1 MATQENQTQ
10 VGAVVL
16 AQRAST
22 PSTGSRPGRE
32 ARHANDSQEVWRYSD
47 QLWQSKQRSSP
58 SLLLYRKLS
67 CDSGK
72 GTILDE
78 ECECLEYSSKVL
90 STEEKPYPELSTG
103 KRIERITNS
112 VTPIPGKSSEGSPCQ
127 LDTPG
132 EGVDAG
138 RNRTGS
144 TRCSCTTSSPYT
156 SPDIYCSHSPRS
168 SPSPSSSP
176 VHTPCP
182 SPGPSRP
189 NQRHIR
195 RSSLPVSML
204 AFHKTSPCL
213 SSQCSPS
220 SEPSSLGSSPCSSP
234 LPNHRQHHQ
243 NGHAPRHH
251 LKDGYSSL
259 ERLNRRPRVNKCSLE
274 KLFLRRASLETMRAT
289 MENYERSSSGV
300 TRTCSRGSSSDEGDG
315 EGFLHNTEFIRNRKE
330 RSTVLVRRYFKNNQK
345 VTKSVCTGTRAI
357 VKTLPSG
364 RISEEVWEV
373 VVCRRTWQPSKKDI
387 WPIVMHGL
395 GEEFRICREILRF
408 VGVKLQQITNYA
420 QDREE
425 LNLIHPAKK
434 LLLSCR
440 GCVCLRESCRPS
452 HTVST
457 SSVCCYPT
465 HPPRF
470 YRACGQR
477 TSVCSLLTG
486 ALLEATAALG
496 ARTTLPYP
504 LPQGP
509 NSHAVLKERQLA
521 SSMSSSSSLPPNVTG
536 ISKDLAEVRH
546 LVQFPEEIACILT
559 EQEQQLYQRVFPLD
573 YLCFLTRDLGS
584 PECQAKRHPNLKASL
599 SVPAMPTQSAQRSN
613 AVEDLVARFNEVSS
627 WVTWLIL
634 TAGSMEEKREVFSY
648 LVHVAKCCWNM
659 GNYNGVMEFLAG
671 LRSRKVLKMWQ
682 FMDQSD
688 IETMRSLK
696 DAMAQH
702 ESSSEYKKVVT
713 RALNIPG
720 CKVVPFCGVFLKE
733 LSDALDGTASIISLK
748 SPPDN
753 TEDSIEFVS
762 DYSGQHSF
770 MSRSGPDGLH
780 VPEKEATVSNI
791 LQIIRSC
798 NRSLEAE
805 DPDEASTSPSST
817 GPSPASRNNS
827 FRDRCRNHSHSF
839 RTPPESNRV
848 LFMVGDLSDSESDLS
863 SEPAVK
869 EVEFQGTEETHRA
882 FSHGTEL
889 IPWYVLS
896 LQPDVHQ
903 FLLQGATVIH
913 YDQDSHLT
921 ARCLLRLQPDNATLT
936 WGKPQSGGA
945 STTETPPGLGQ
956 TVAVG
961 LAEGLLD
968 VGVIKAVFL
977 GHQGVDVHVVCLQ
990 NKLSQMTVEENGLS
1004 LLYGLSTTDNRLLHF
1019 VAPNHTAQMLHKGLS
1034 ELVNATRKYKKF
1046 PDQRLQWLRRQ
1057 YVSLYQEDGRYEG
1070 PTLAHAIELF
1080 GGRRWT
1086 MGTGGV
1092 EKPASQKNS
1101 PLSINDKTKKKKKVL
1116 VRGDSGDATDD
1127 EMVSRKTRSCKEG
1140 LYRNGPESDSIDQ
1153 EDPEDSFPGPFSLS
1167 SNKSPG
1173 LLASSSSSS
1182 SSSSMA
1188 GSTQSRPQSSPVL
1201 SGTAKSQPGAWS
1213 SRSWHGRGKGC
1224 FKGFQNLII
1233 SDSTMSF
1240 IEFVELFKSFS
1251 IRSRK
1256 DLKEL
1261 FDTYAVPCS
1270 RTSPESAPLYTNLR
1284 IDDKDTGLQPDL
1296 DLLTR
1301 NGSDLGLF
1309 IRTRQQMSDNQKQI
1323 SDAIAAASIV
1333 TNGTGVEN
1341 ASLGVLGLAIPQ
1353 LNDFLINCQ
1362 KEHLSYDE
1370 ILSIIQ
1376 KFEPSSSMRQMGW
1389 MSFEGFARF
1398 LMDKENFASRN
1409 EESQINPEEL
1419 QYPLSYYYIESS
1431 HNTYLTGHQLK
1442 GESSV
1447 ELYSQVLLQGCR
1459 SVELDCWDGDDG
1471 MPVIYHGHTLTTKIP
1486 FKDVVEAINRSA
1498 FVNSDMPVIL
1508 SIENHCSLPQQRK
1521 MAEIFKTVCG
1531 ERLVTRFLFESDF
1544 SDDPHLPS
1552 LLQLRGRILL
1562 KNKKLKAHQ
1571 APVDILKQK
1580 AHQLAHMQ
1588 AQASNGS
1595 PGVTSPGNHTNEEEE
1610 EEEDEYDYDYESL
1623 SDADVLTAST
1633 ASYGLE
1639 DNILDDKPEGK
1650 SSADKE
1656 EHPAD
1661 EIPKRMKKSDSTTQ
1675 SKGKVFDMELGEEF
1689 YLPQNKKESRQ
1700 IAQEL
1705 SDLIIYCQAVK
1716 FPGLST
1722 LSPAGSNRGKDRGK
1736 SRKSIFGTAPARSTT
1751 TGEVMTQSRT
1761 SGKGGTERLSW
1772 EEQQTSPVLN
1782 PPTSLSAI
1790 IRTPKCYHISSVNEN
1805 AAKRLCRRYSQ
1816 KLIQHTVC
1824 QLLRT
1829 YPAATRIDSTN
1840 PNPLLFWLHGIQL
1853 VALNYQT
1860 DDLPMQLNAAL
1871 FEANGGCGYVL
1882 KPAVLWDRNC
1892 PLYQQFCPMEREVEK
1907 MSPAIYSLT
1916 IVSGQNVCLGNSAG
1930 SPCLEVDILGMPI
1943 DSCHF
1948 RTKPIHRNT
1957 LNPMWSEH
1965 FQFTVHFEEMCFLR
1979 FAVVENNSSQTTAQR
1994 TLPLKALKPGYR
2006 HVQLRTQH
2014 NEPLEVSS
2022 LFIYSRRTEEC
2033 PTGGAT
2039 PSSML
2044 FSSEETRASQ
2054 QHRVT
2059 VYGAPGPEPF
2069 TVLSIREQTTAKQL
2083 LDMVVASTGSPS
2095 EYFLCEEKVP
2105 LLKERCEVKRCAQYR
2120 PLAPE
2125 EEVGRLVSSWNTE
2138 EGFVGRICLKTRE
2151 EHLVEKNT
2159 ALEGEEEVTVG
2170 GRERAGGGGGGGG
2183 AEDDMFFVQIHEVS
2197 PEQPHTVIKAP
2208 RYSTAQDIIQ
2218 QTLSKAKY
2226 SYSILSNPN
2235 PCDYVL
2241 MEEVTK
2247 DAGSKKSSTAKPLQR
2262 VLLDHEC
2269 VYQAQSRW
2277 RGTGK
2282 FILKLKEQVVREDK
2296 KKVISFAS
2304 ELKKLT
2310 SRSRSM
2316 TTGGGVDG
2324 PAQSY
2329 LSAAAGLKAW
2339 VAEGRVGA
2347 GRFLQV
2353 SSTFSSSSS
2362 SSFRGQLQPFHLP
2375 TSSLIPPARK
2385 FHLLRNWKIHK

>member
-1 MATQENQTQ
+1 MATEENQTQ

-16 AQRAST
+16 AQRASP
-22 PSTGSRPGRE
+22 PSTGSRPSRE
-32 ARHANDSQEVWRYSD
+32 VRHANDSQEIRRYSD
-47 QLWQSKQRSSP
+47 QLLQSKQRSSP

-78 ECECLEYSSKVL
+78 EYGCLDYSSKLL
-90 STEEKPYPELSTG
+90 STEEKLCPEVSAG
-103 KRIERITNS
+103 KRIERIANT

-127 LDTPG
+127 LDTPR

-144 TRCSCTTSSPYT
+144 TRCSCTLSSLYMSPNTSS
-156 SPDIYCSHSPRS
+156 CHSPRS
-168 SPSPSSSP
+168 SPSPNSSP
-176 VHTPCP
+176 VHSPCL
-182 SPGPSRP
+182 SSSPSRRI
-189 NQRHIR
+189 QRHIR

-204 AFHKTSPCL
+204 ASHKPSPHH
-213 SSQCSPS
+213 SSRCSPS
-220 SEPSSLGSSPCSSP
+220 SEPSSLVSSPCSSP
-234 LPNHRQHHQ
+234 LTNHHQHHQ
-243 NGHAPRHH
+243 NGHIRQQH

-274 KLFLRRASLETMRAT
+274 KLFLRRTSLETMT
-289 MENYERSSSGV
+289 TTFGHSERSPSGV
-300 TRTCSRGSSSDEGDG
+300 IRSCSGGSSSEEIDAEGPLD
-315 EGFLHNTEFIRNRKE
+315 NTEFVRNRKE
-330 RSTVLVRRYFKNNQK
+330 RSTVLVRRFFKNNQK

-357 VKTLPSG
+357 VRTLPSG

-373 VVCRRTWQPSKKDI
+373 VIHHRIWQPSKKDM
-387 WPIVMHGL
+387 WPILIHGV
-395 GEEFRICREILRF
+395 GEEFRVCRGMLRS
-408 VGVKLQQITNYA
+408 VGVKLQQVTNCV

-425 LNLIHPAKK
+425 VNLIHPARK
-434 LLLSCR
+434 LLLSCP
-440 GCVCLRESCRPS
+440 GCVRLRESCCARPDQ
-452 HTVST
+452 
-457 SSVCCYPT
+457 SSFLNPWCCDPS
-465 HPPRF
+465 PPPGF
-470 YRACGQR
+470 YRSCGQR

-486 ALLEATAALG
+486 ALLEATTALG
-496 ARTTLPYP
+496 ARSALPYP

-521 SSMSSSSSLPPNVTG
+521 SSMTSSSSLPPSVSG
-536 ISKDLAEVRH
+536 ISKELAELRH
-546 LVQFPEEIACILT
+546 VVQFPEEIACILT

-584 PECQAKRHPNLKASL
+584 PECQTKHHPNLKASL
-599 SVPAMPTQSAQRSN
+599 SAPAMPTQSAQRSN
-613 AVEDLVARFNEVSS
+613 AVEDLVTRFNEVSS
-627 WVTWLIL
+627 WVTWLVL

-682 FMDQSD
+682 FMDQLD
-688 IETMRSLK
+688 IDTMRSLK

-748 SPPDN
+748 PPPDN

-762 DYSGQHSF
+762 DYSGQHNF
-770 MSRSGPDGLH
+770 MSRSGPNGLH

-827 FRDRCRNHSHSF
+827 FRDRCRNQ
-839 RTPPESNRV
+839 
-848 LFMVGDLSDSESDLS
+848 FMVGDLSDSEGDLS
-863 SEPAVK
+863 SEPVVK

-913 YDQDSHLT
+913 YDQDTHLT
-921 ARCLLRLQPDNATLT
+921 ARCLLRLQPDNTTLT

-945 STTETPPGLGQ
+945 SPPEQPLGLGQ
-956 TVAVG
+956 TVVAG

-968 VGVIKAVFL
+968 LGVVKAVFL
-977 GHQGVDVHVVCLQ
+977 GHQGVDVHAVCLQ

-1019 VAPNHTAQMLHKGLS
+1019 VAPNHTARMLHKGLS
-1034 ELVNATRKYKKF
+1034 ELVNATRKLKRF

-1070 PTLAHAIELF
+1070 PTLAQAIELF
-1080 GGRRWT
+1080 GGRRWN
-1086 MGTGGV
+1086 MSTGGT
-1092 EKPASQKNS
+1092 EKTGAQKNS
-1101 PLSINDKTKKKKKVL
+1101 PLSINDKAKKKKKVL

-1167 SNKSPG
+1167 SNKNPG

-1188 GSTQSRPQSSPVL
+1188 GSNQCRPQSSPIL

-1224 FKGFQNLII
+1224 FKGFQNLMI

-1261 FDTYAVPCS
+1261 FDTFAVPCS
-1270 RTSPESAPLYTNLR
+1270 RSSPESAPLYTNLR

-1353 LNDFLINCQ
+1353 LNDFLVNCQ
-1362 KEHLSYDE
+1362 REHLSYDE

-1389 MSFEGFARF
+1389 MSFEGFARY

-1409 EESQINPEEL
+1409 EESQMNPEEL
-1419 QYPLSYYYIESS
+1419 HYPLSYYYIESS

-1486 FKDVVEAINRSA
+1486 FKDVVEAINRAA

-1521 MAEIFKTVCG
+1521 MAEIFKTVFG

-1552 LLQLRGRILL
+1552 PLQLQGRILL

-1656 EHPAD
+1656 EQPVD
-1661 EIPKRMKKSDSTTQ
+1661 EIPKRMKKADSTTQ

-1705 SDLIIYCQAVK
+1705 SDLVIYCQAVK

-1722 LSPAGSNRGKDRGK
+1722 LSPAGSGRGKDRGK
-1736 SRKSIFGTAPARSTT
+1736 SRKSIFGTAPARCST
-1751 TGEVMTQSRT
+1751 TGEVTTQSRT
-1761 SGKGGTERLSW
+1761 PGKGGAERLSW
-1772 EEQQTSPVLN
+1772 EEQQTSPILN
-1782 PPTSLSAI
+1782 HPTSLSAI

-1860 DDLPMQLNAAL
+1860 DDLPMQLNTAL

-1882 KPAVLWDRNC
+1882 KPAVLWDRSC
-1892 PLYQQFCPMEREVEK
+1892 SLYQQFCPMERDVEK
-1907 MSPAIYSLT
+1907 MSPAVYSLT
-1916 IVSGQNVCLGNSAG
+1916 IVSGQNVCPSNSAG
-1930 SPCLEVDILGMPI
+1930 SPCIEVDVLGMPI

-1957 LNPMWSEH
+1957 LNPMWNEH

-1994 TLPLKALKPGYR
+1994 TLPLKALKSGYR

-2022 LFIYSRRTEEC
+2022 LFIYSRRTEEG

-2039 PSSML
+2039 PSSLL
-2044 FSSEETRASQ
+2044 FSSEEIRASQ
-2054 QHRVT
+2054 QHQVT
-2059 VYGAPGPEPF
+2059 VHEAPGPEPF
-2069 TVLSIREQTTAKQL
+2069 TVFGVTEQTTAKQL
-2083 LDMVVASTGSPS
+2083 LDTVVVSAGNPS
-2095 EYFLCEEKVP
+2095 DYFLCEERVP
-2105 LLKERCEVKRCAQYR
+2105 LLKERSEVKRCAQHR

-2125 EEVGRLVSSWNTE
+2125 EEVVRLVFSWNAE
-2138 EGFVGRICLKTRE
+2138 EGYVGRICLKTRE
-2151 EHLVEKNT
+2151 ENLNEKNT
-2159 ALEGEEEVTVG
+2159 VPDGEEEVTVG
-2170 GRERAGGGGGGGG
+2170 SREGAGGGGGGGAG
-2183 AEDDMFFVQIHEVS
+2183 GPGGGGGGEDEMFFVQVHEVS

-2247 DAGSKKSSTAKPLQR
+2247 DVGSKKSSAAKPLQR

-2269 VYQAQSRW
+2269 VYQAQNRW
-2277 RGTGK
+2277 RGAGK

-2316 TTGGGVDG
+2316 TTGSGVDG
-2324 PAQSY
+2324 PAQRY

-2347 GRFLQV
+2347 GRFLQAT
-2353 SSTFSSSSS
+2353 SSP
-2362 SSFRGQLQPFHLP
+2362 SSFRGHLQPVHLP
-2375 TSSLIPPARK
+2375 TSSLTPLAWK
-2385 FHLLRNWKIHK
+2385 LHLLRNWKIHK

>member
-1 MATQENQTQ
+1 MATEENQKQ
-10 VGAVVL
+10 VEAVVL
-16 AQRAST
+16 ASSSST
-22 PSTGSRPGRE
+22 EHRPSRE
-32 ARHANDSQEVWRYSD
+32 ARRSNDSREVRRYSD
-47 QLWQSKQRSSP
+47 QLWHSKERSRP

-78 ECECLEYSSKVL
+78 EYECLYYSSELL
-90 STEEKPYPELSTG
+90 STEEKLYPELSAG
-103 KRIERITNS
+103 SNR
-112 VTPIPGKSSEGSPCQ
+112 VTPIPGKSSGGSPCQ
-127 LDTPG
+127 LDTLG

-144 TRCSCTTSSPYT
+144 TRCSCTMAGNCVSPN
-156 SPDIYCSHSPRS
+156 IYCCHSPRS
-168 SPSPSSSP
+168 SPSPSPVQSP
-176 VHTPCP
+176 SLSPIP
-182 SPGPSRP
+182 SLP

-195 RSSLPVSML
+195 RSSLPVSVR
-204 AFHKTSPCL
+204 AFHKTSSCL
-213 SSQCSPS
+213 SSRCSPS
-220 SEPSSLGSSPCSSP
+220 SEPSSLVSSPCSSP
-234 LPNHRQHHQ
+234 LPNPRQHHQ
-243 NGHAPRHH
+243 NGRLHRHH

-274 KLFLRRASLETMRAT
+274 KLFLLRASLDTMTTTAGSVK
-289 MENYERSSSGV
+289 RSSLGV
-300 TRTCSRGSSSDEGDG
+300 TGNCSGGSSSDEEDG
-315 EGFLHNTEFIRNRKE
+315 EGLLDNAEFVRNRGE
-330 RSTVLVRRYFKNNQK
+330 RSTVLVRRFFRNNQK

-373 VVCRRTWQPSKKDI
+373 VAYRRIWQPSKKNI
-387 WPIVMHGL
+387 WPILMQVV
-395 GEEFRICREILRF
+395 GEEVRVCRGILRF
-408 VGVKLQQITNYA
+408 VGVKLHQVTNYVL
-420 QDREE
+420 DGEE
-425 LNLIHPAKK
+425 HNLIHPAKK
-434 LLLSCR
+434 ILLFFP
-440 GCVCLRESCRPS
+440 GCLCLRDSRWLS
-452 HTVST
+452 DTVSVSVSPARPNLRCYH
-457 SSVCCYPT
+457 SS
-465 HPPRF
+465 HPHRF
-470 YRACGQR
+470 FRACGQR

-496 ARTTLPYP
+496 ARLALPYP

-509 NSHAVLKERQLA
+509 NSHVVLKERQLA
-521 SSMSSSSSLPPNVTG
+521 NSMTSSSSLPPSVSG
-536 ISKDLAEVRH
+536 ISKELAEVRH

-573 YLCFLTRDLGS
+573 YLCFLTRDMGI
-584 PECQAKRHPNLKASL
+584 PECQTKRHPNLKASL
-599 SVPAMPTQSAQRSN
+599 SVPTMPTQSAQRSN

-748 SPPDN
+748 HQSPDT

-762 DYSGQHSF
+762 DYSGQHNF
-770 MSRSGPDGLH
+770 MPRSGPDGLH

-798 NRSLEAE
+798 NRSLEAD
-805 DPDEASTSPSST
+805 DPDEASTSPSSA
-817 GPSPASRNNS
+817 GPYLASRNNS
-827 FRDRCRNHSHSF
+827 FRDRCRNQ
-839 RTPPESNRV
+839 
-848 LFMVGDLSDSESDLS
+848 FMLGDLSDSDGDLS
-863 SEPAVK
+863 TEPVVK

-913 YDQDSHLT
+913 YDQDNHQT
-921 ARCLLRLQPDNATLT
+921 ARCLLRLQPDNTTLT
-936 WGKPQSGGA
+936 WAKPHSGGA
-945 STTETPPGLGQ
+945 SPTEPPLGLGQ
-956 TVAVG
+956 AVVAG

-968 VGVIKAVFL
+968 LGVVKAVFL
-977 GHQGVDVHVVCLQ
+977 GHQGVDVHAVCLQ

-1034 ELVNATRKYKKF
+1034 ELVNATRKLKKF

-1080 GGRRWT
+1080 GGRRWN

-1092 EKPASQKNS
+1092 EKPAAQKNS

-1127 EMVSRKTRSCKEG
+1127 EMVSRKTRSCKDG

-1167 SNKSPG
+1167 SSKNPG

-1182 SSSSMA
+1182 SSSSSMV
-1188 GSTQSRPQSSPVL
+1188 GSNQSRPQSSPIL
-1201 SGTAKSQPGAWS
+1201 SGTTKPQPGAWS

-1224 FKGFQNLII
+1224 FKGFQNLMI

-1261 FDTYAVPCS
+1261 FDTFAVPCS
-1270 RTSPESAPLYTNLR
+1270 RSSPESAPLYTNLR

-1353 LNDFLINCQ
+1353 LNDFLVNCQ
-1362 KEHLSYDE
+1362 REHLTYDE

-1376 KFEPSSSMRQMGW
+1376 RFEPSSSMRQMGW

-1398 LMDKENFASRN
+1398 LMDKENFASRI

-1521 MAEIFKTVCG
+1521 MAEIFKTVFG

-1552 LLQLRGRILL
+1552 PLQLRGRILL

-1595 PGVTSPGNHTNEEEE
+1595 PGVISPGNHTNEEEE

-1623 SDADVLTAST
+1623 SD
-1633 ASYGLE
+1633 
-1639 DNILDDKPEGK
+1639 DNILDDKSEGK
-1650 SSADKE
+1650 SSADKD
-1656 EHPAD
+1656 EHPVD

-1722 LSPAGSNRGKDRGK
+1722 LSPASSNRGKDRGK
-1736 SRKSIFGTAPARSTT
+1736 SRKSIFGTAPARCNT
-1751 TGEVMTQSRT
+1751 TGEVTTQSRT
-1761 SGKGGTERLSW
+1761 PGKGGAERLSW
-1772 EEQQTSPVLN
+1772 EEQQTSPILN

-1805 AAKRLCRRYSQ
+1805 AAKRLYRRYSQ

-1882 KPAVLWDRNC
+1882 KPAVLWDRSC
-1892 PLYQQFCPMEREVEK
+1892 PLYQQFCPMERDVDK
-1907 MSPAIYSLT
+1907 MSPAVYSLT
-1916 IVSGQNVCLGNSAG
+1916 IVSGQNVCPGNSAG
-1930 SPCLEVDILGMPI
+1930 SPCFEVDVLGMPI

-1994 TLPLKALKPGYR
+1994 TMPLKALKPGYR
-2006 HVQLRTQH
+2006 HIQLRTQH

-2022 LFIYSRRTEEC
+2022 LFIYSRRTEEG

-2039 PSSML
+2039 RSSLL
-2044 FSSEETRASQ
+2044 FSSEEKRASQ
-2054 QHRVT
+2054 QHRIT

-2069 TVLSIREQTTAKQL
+2069 TVFCVTEQTTAKQL
-2083 LDMVVASTGSPS
+2083 LDMVVAPAGNPS

-2105 LLKERCEVKRCAQYR
+2105 LLKERSEVKRCAQHR

-2125 EEVGRLVSSWNTE
+2125 EEVVRLVSSWNTE
-2138 EGFVGRICLKTRE
+2138 EGYVGRICLKTRE
-2151 EHLVEKNT
+2151 ENLNERNT
-2159 ALEGEEEVTVG
+2159 VLEGEEEVTVG
-2170 GRERAGGGGGGGG
+2170 GREVTAAGGGGGG
-2183 AEDDMFFVQIHEVS
+2183 EDDMFFVQVHEVS

-2226 SYSILSNPN
+2226 SYSILCNPN
-2235 PCDYVL
+2235 PSDYVL

-2247 DAGSKKSSTAKPLQR
+2247 EAGSKKSSTAKPLQR

-2277 RGTGK
+2277 RGAGK

-2296 KKVISFAS
+2296 KTKVISFTS

-2316 TTGGGVDG
+2316 TTGGGVDA
-2324 PAQSY
+2324 PAQSKDDR
-2329 LSAAAGLKAW
+2329 AACC
-2339 VAEGRVGA
+2339 VALTE
-2347 GRFLQV
+2347 LQE
-2353 SSTFSSSSS
+2353 
-2362 SSFRGQLQPFHLP
+2362 
-2375 TSSLIPPARK
+2375 
-2385 FHLLRNWKIHK
+2385 

>member
-1 MATQENQTQ
+1 MATEENQTQ
-10 VGAVVL
+10 VGAAVL
-16 AQRAST
+16 AQRASP
-22 PSTGSRPGRE
+22 PSTGSRSSRE
-32 ARHANDSQEVWRYSD
+32 TRHENNGQEVLRYSD
-47 QLWQSKQRSSP
+47 QLRLSKQRSSP

-72 GTILDE
+72 GTVLQE
-78 ECECLEYSSKVL
+78 ECESCA
-90 STEEKPYPELSTG
+90 EEKLYPELSAG
-103 KRIERITNS
+103 KRIEGITNT
-112 VTPIPGKSSEGSPCQ
+112 VTQIPGKSSEGLVCQ

-132 EGVDAG
+132 EGVEAG
-138 RNRTGS
+138 SNRTGS
-144 TRCSCTTSSPYT
+144 TNCSCTMSSLYT
-156 SPDIYCSHSPRS
+156 SPNIHCCHSPRS
-168 SPSPSSSP
+168 SLSPSP
-176 VHTPCP
+176 VH
-182 SPGPSRP
+182 SPRLSSSPSRP

-213 SSQCSPS
+213 SSWSSPS
-220 SEPSSLGSSPCSSP
+220 SEPNSLVSSPSGSP
-234 LPNHRQHHQ
+234 LPKHRQHHQ
-243 NGHAPRHH
+243 NGHMHRHH

-259 ERLNRRPRVNKCSLE
+259 ERLNRRPRVRKGSLE
-274 KLFLRRASLETMRAT
+274 KLFPRRASLETMTAT
-289 MENYERSSSGV
+289 LRSHERSSSRV
-300 TRTCSRGSSSDEGDG
+300 TRNCNRSGSSSSSDEGDG
-315 EGFLHNTEFIRNRKE
+315 EGLLDNTEFIRNRKE
-330 RSTVLVRRYFKNNQK
+330 RSTILVRRFMKNNQK

-364 RISEEVWEV
+364 RISEDVWDV
-373 VVCRRTWQPSKKDI
+373 VVHRRTRRPTKKDI
-387 WPIVMHGL
+387 WPVLKRGV
-395 GEEFRICREILRF
+395 GEEFRVCREILR
-408 VGVKLQQITNYA
+408 VVQLKQVTNYV
-420 QDREE
+420 QSREE

-434 LLLSCR
+434 LLLSCP
-440 GCVCLRESCRPS
+440 GCVCLRESRWPL
-452 HTVST
+452 HTIST
-457 SSVCCYPT
+457 SPAILDLNPCLSPQCF
-465 HPPRF
+465 HPSRPLRF
-470 YRACGQR
+470 YRACAQR

-496 ARTTLPYP
+496 ARSALPYP
-504 LPQGP
+504 VPQGP

-521 SSMSSSSSLPPNVTG
+521 NSMTSSSSLPPSVSG
-536 ISKDLAEVRH
+536 ISKELAEVRH

-584 PECQAKRHPNLKASL
+584 PECQTKRHPNLKASL
-599 SVPAMPTQSAQRSN
+599 SVPTMPTQSAQRSN

-733 LSDALDGTASIISLK
+733 LSDALDGTASIMSLK
-748 SPPDN
+748 PPLDN
-753 TEDSIEFVS
+753 TEDSIDFVS
-762 DYSGQHSF
+762 DYGGQHNF

-827 FRDRCRNHSHSF
+827 FRDRCRNQF
-839 RTPPESNRV
+839 T
-848 LFMVGDLSDSESDLS
+848 VGDLSDSESDLS
-863 SEPAVK
+863 SEPVVK

-921 ARCLLRLQPDNATLT
+921 ARCLLRLQPDNTTLT

-945 STTETPPGLGQ
+945 TPTEQPLGLGQ
-956 TVAVG
+956 TVVAG

-968 VGVIKAVFL
+968 LGVVKAVFL
-977 GHQGVDVHVVCLQ
+977 GHQGVDVHAVCLQ

-1019 VAPNHTAQMLHKGLS
+1019 VAPNHTARMLHKGLS
-1034 ELVNATRKYKKF
+1034 ELVNATRKLKKF

-1080 GGRRWT
+1080 GGRRWN

-1167 SNKSPG
+1167 SNKNQG

-1188 GSTQSRPQSSPVL
+1188 GSNHSRPQSSPIL

-1224 FKGFQNLII
+1224 FKGFQNLMI

-1270 RTSPESAPLYTNLR
+1270 RSSPESAPLYTNLR

-1353 LNDFLINCQ
+1353 LNDFLVNCQ
-1362 KEHLSYDE
+1362 REHLSYDE

-1398 LMDKENFASRN
+1398 LMDKENFASRI
-1409 EESQINPEEL
+1409 EESQMNAEEL

-1552 LLQLRGRILL
+1552 PLQLRGRILL

-1595 PGVTSPGNHTNEEEE
+1595 SGVTSPGNHTNEEEE

-1656 EHPAD
+1656 EQPVD

-1722 LSPAGSNRGKDRGK
+1722 LSPAGSSRGKDRGK
-1736 SRKSIFGTAPARSTT
+1736 SRKSIFGTAPARCST
-1751 TGEVMTQSRT
+1751 TGEVTSQSRT
-1761 SGKGGTERLSW
+1761 PGKGGAERLSW

-1860 DDLPMQLNAAL
+1860 DDLPMQLNTAL

-1882 KPAVLWDRNC
+1882 KPAVLWDRSC
-1892 PLYQQFCPMEREVEK
+1892 PLYQQFCPVERDVEK
-1907 MSPAIYSLT
+1907 MSPAVYSLT
-1916 IVSGQNVCLGNSAG
+1916 IVSGQNVCPGNTAG
-1930 SPCLEVDILGMPI
+1930 SPCIEVDILGMPI

-1965 FQFTVHFEEMCFLR
+1965 FQFSVHFEEMCFLR

-2022 LFIYSRRTEEC
+2022 LFIYSRRTEDG

-2039 PSSML
+2039 PSSLL
-2044 FSSEETRASQ
+2044 FSSEEKRGSQ

-2059 VYGAPGPEPF
+2059 LYGAPGPEPF
-2069 TVLSIREQTTAKQL
+2069 TVFCVTEQTTAKQL
-2083 LDMVVASTGSPS
+2083 LDMVVASAGNPS

-2105 LLKERCEVKRCAQYR
+2105 LLKERSEVKRCAQHR

-2125 EEVGRLVSSWNTE
+2125 EEVVRLVSSWNTE
-2138 EGFVGRICLKTRE
+2138 EGYVGRMCLKTRE
-2151 EHLVEKNT
+2151 ENLNEKNT
-2159 ALEGEEEVTVG
+2159 ALEGEEELTVG
-2170 GRERAGGGGGGGG
+2170 GREGAGGGGGGV
-2183 AEDDMFFVQIHEVS
+2183 DDDIFFVQVHEVS

-2247 DAGSKKSSTAKPLQR
+2247 DASSKKSSTPKPLQR

-2277 RGTGK
+2277 RGAGK
-2282 FILKLKEQVVREDK
+2282 FILKLKEQVAREDK

-2324 PAQSY
+2324 PAQSKDDR
-2329 LSAAAGLKAW
+2329 AACC
-2339 VAEGRVGA
+2339 VALTE
-2347 GRFLQV
+2347 LQE
-2353 SSTFSSSSS
+2353 
-2362 SSFRGQLQPFHLP
+2362 
-2375 TSSLIPPARK
+2375 
-2385 FHLLRNWKIHK
+2385 

>member
-1 MATQENQTQ
+1 
-10 VGAVVL
+10 
-16 AQRAST
+16 
-22 PSTGSRPGRE
+22 
-32 ARHANDSQEVWRYSD
+32 DSVKR
-47 QLWQSKQRSSP
+47 K
-58 SLLLYRKLS
+58 LLLVM
-67 CDSGK
+67 
-72 GTILDE
+72 T
-78 ECECLEYSSKVL
+78 
-90 STEEKPYPELSTG
+90 TAEEKMTVTSDSNVIKQPE
-103 KRIERITNS
+103 
-112 VTPIPGKSSEGSPCQ
+112 
-127 LDTPG
+127 
-132 EGVDAG
+132 
-138 RNRTGS
+138 
-144 TRCSCTTSSPYT
+144 
-156 SPDIYCSHSPRS
+156 
-168 SPSPSSSP
+168 
-176 VHTPCP
+176 
-182 SPGPSRP
+182 
-189 NQRHIR
+189 
-195 RSSLPVSML
+195 
-204 AFHKTSPCL
+204 
-213 SSQCSPS
+213 
-220 SEPSSLGSSPCSSP
+220 
-234 LPNHRQHHQ
+234 
-243 NGHAPRHH
+243 
-251 LKDGYSSL
+251 
-259 ERLNRRPRVNKCSLE
+259 
-274 KLFLRRASLETMRAT
+274 
-289 MENYERSSSGV
+289 
-300 TRTCSRGSSSDEGDG
+300 
-315 EGFLHNTEFIRNRKE
+315 
-330 RSTVLVRRYFKNNQK
+330 
-345 VTKSVCTGTRAI
+345 
-357 VKTLPSG
+357 
-364 RISEEVWEV
+364 
-373 VVCRRTWQPSKKDI
+373 
-387 WPIVMHGL
+387 
-395 GEEFRICREILRF
+395 
-408 VGVKLQQITNYA
+408 
-420 QDREE
+420 
-425 LNLIHPAKK
+425 KK
-434 LLLSCR
+434 LLNL
-440 GCVCLRESCRPS
+440 
-452 HTVST
+452 
-457 SSVCCYPT
+457 T
-465 HPPRF
+465 HDRLYHFILF
-470 YRACGQR
+470 YRACDQR

-496 ARTTLPYP
+496 ARSALLYP

-509 NSHAVLKERQLA
+509 NSHAV
-521 SSMSSSSSLPPNVTG
+521 SSSIPPSVSG
-536 ISKDLAEVRH
+536 ISKELAEVRH

-584 PECQAKRHPNLKASL
+584 PECQTKRHPNLKASL
-599 SVPAMPTQSAQRSN
+599 SVPTMPTQSAQRSN

-733 LSDALDGTASIISLK
+733 LSEALDGTASIISLK
-748 SPPDN
+748 PPPDN

-762 DYSGQHSF
+762 DYSGQHNF

-817 GPSPASRNNS
+817 GPSPSSRNNS
-827 FRDRCRNHSHSF
+827 FRDRCRNQ
-839 RTPPESNRV
+839 
-848 LFMVGDLSDSESDLS
+848 FMVGDLSDSEGDLS
-863 SEPAVK
+863 SEPVK

-921 ARCLLRLQPDNATLT
+921 ARCLLRLQPDNTTLT

-945 STTETPPGLGQ
+945 SPTDPPLGLGQ
-956 TVAVG
+956 TVVAG

-968 VGVIKAVFL
+968 LGVVKAVFQ
-977 GHQGVDVHVVCLQ
+977 GHQGVDVHAVCLQ

-1034 ELVNATRKYKKF
+1034 ELVNATRKLKKF

-1080 GGRRWT
+1080 GGRRWN

-1092 EKPASQKNS
+1092 EKPGGQKNS
-1101 PLSINDKTKKKKKVL
+1101 PLNDKTKKKKKVL

-1153 EDPEDSFPGPFSLS
+1153 EDPAFTFTQVNIFSLFFV
-1167 SNKSPG
+1167 G
-1173 LLASSSSSS
+1173 C
-1182 SSSSMA
+1182 
-1188 GSTQSRPQSSPVL
+1188 R
-1201 SGTAKSQPGAWS
+1201 AWS

-1224 FKGFQNLII
+1224 LKGFQNLMI

-1261 FDTYAVPCS
+1261 FDTFAVPCS
-1270 RTSPESAPLYTNLR
+1270 RSSPESAPLYTNLR
-1284 IDDKDTGLQPDL
+1284 IDDKDSGLQPDL

-1362 KEHLSYDE
+1362 REHLSYDE

-1389 MSFEGFARF
+1389 MSFEAFARF
-1398 LMDKENFASRN
+1398 LMDKENFASRI

-1486 FKDVVEAINRSA
+1486 FKDVVEAVNRSA

-1521 MAEIFKTVCG
+1521 MAEIFKTVFG

-1552 LLQLRGRILL
+1552 PLQLRGRILL

-1588 AQASNGS
+1588 AQASNGA

-1623 SDADVLTAST
+1623 SD
-1633 ASYGLE
+1633 

-1656 EHPAD
+1656 EQPVD

-1722 LSPAGSNRGKDRGK
+1722 LSPAGSGRGKDRGK
-1736 SRKSIFGTAPARSTT
+1736 SRKSIFGTAPARCT
-1751 TGEVMTQSRT
+1751 TGEVTSQSRT
-1761 SGKGGTERLSW
+1761 PGKGTQGQR
-1772 EEQQTSPVLN
+1772 QTSPILN

-1860 DDLPMQLNAAL
+1860 DDLPMQLNTAL

-1882 KPAVLWDRNC
+1882 KPAVLWDRSC
-1892 PLYQQFCPMEREVEK
+1892 PLYQQFCPMERDVEK
-1907 MSPAIYSLT
+1907 MSPAVYSLT
-1916 IVSGQNVCLGNSAG
+1916 IVSGQNVCPGNSAG

-1957 LNPMWSEH
+1957 LNPMWHEH

-2022 LFIYSRRTEEC
+2022 LFIYSRRTEEG

-2039 PSSML
+2039 PSSLL
-2044 FSSEETRASQ
+2044 FSSEEKHLSQ

-2069 TVLSIREQTTAKQL
+2069 TVFCITEQTTAKQL
-2083 LDMVVASTGSPS
+2083 LDT
-2095 EYFLCEEKVP
+2095 YFLCEEKVP
-2105 LLKERCEVKRCAQYR
+2105 LLKERSEVKRCPQHRA
-2120 PLAPE
+2120 LAPE
-2125 EEVGRLVSSWNTE
+2125 EEVVRLVSSWNTE
-2138 EGFVGRICLKTRE
+2138 EGYVGRICLKTRE
-2151 EHLVEKNT
+2151 EVHTESTNT
-2159 ALEGEEEVTVG
+2159 YIQTVI
-2170 GRERAGGGGGGGG
+2170 RG
-2183 AEDDMFFVQIHEVS
+2183 AEDDMFFVQVHEVS
-2197 PEQPHTVIKAP
+2197 PEQPHTVIKVP

-2277 RGTGK
+2277 RGAGK
-2282 FILKLKEQVVREDK
+2282 FILKLKEQVVVREDK
-2296 KKVISFAS
+2296 KKVISFAN

-2324 PAQSY
+2324 PAQSKDDR
-2329 LSAAAGLKAW
+2329 AACC
-2339 VAEGRVGA
+2339 VALTE
-2347 GRFLQV
+2347 LQE
-2353 SSTFSSSSS
+2353 
-2362 SSFRGQLQPFHLP
+2362 
-2375 TSSLIPPARK
+2375 
-2385 FHLLRNWKIHK
+2385 

>member
-1 MATQENQTQ
+1 
-10 VGAVVL
+10 
-16 AQRAST
+16 
-22 PSTGSRPGRE
+22 
-32 ARHANDSQEVWRYSD
+32 
-47 QLWQSKQRSSP
+47 
-58 SLLLYRKLS
+58 
-67 CDSGK
+67 
-72 GTILDE
+72 
-78 ECECLEYSSKVL
+78 
-90 STEEKPYPELSTG
+90 
-103 KRIERITNS
+103 
-112 VTPIPGKSSEGSPCQ
+112 
-127 LDTPG
+127 
-132 EGVDAG
+132 
-138 RNRTGS
+138 
-144 TRCSCTTSSPYT
+144 
-156 SPDIYCSHSPRS
+156 
-168 SPSPSSSP
+168 
-176 VHTPCP
+176 
-182 SPGPSRP
+182 
-189 NQRHIR
+189 
-195 RSSLPVSML
+195 
-204 AFHKTSPCL
+204 
-213 SSQCSPS
+213 
-220 SEPSSLGSSPCSSP
+220 
-234 LPNHRQHHQ
+234 
-243 NGHAPRHH
+243 
-251 LKDGYSSL
+251 
-259 ERLNRRPRVNKCSLE
+259 VNKCSLE
-274 KLFLRRASLETMRAT
+274 QLFLR
-289 MENYERSSSGV
+289 
-300 TRTCSRGSSSDEGDG
+300 SDEGDG
-315 EGFLHNTEFIRNRKE
+315 EGFLHNSEFVRNRKE
-330 RSTVLVRRYFKNNQK
+330 RSTVLVRRFFKNNQK
-345 VTKSVCTGTRAI
+345 MTKSVCTGTRAI

-364 RISEEVWEV
+364 RISEEAWEK
-373 VVCRRTWQPSKKDI
+373 VVCHRSQQPSQEEI
-387 WPIVMHGL
+387 WPEVTRSRLQGARHA
-395 GEEFRICREILRF
+395 
-408 VGVKLQQITNYA
+408 VKDVENIQ
-420 QDREE
+420 
-425 LNLIHPAKK
+425 
-434 LLLSCR
+434 
-440 GCVCLRESCRPS
+440 
-452 HTVST
+452 
-457 SSVCCYPT
+457 
-465 HPPRF
+465 F

-477 TSVCSLLTG
+477 TLVCSLLTG

-496 ARTTLPYP
+496 ARSTLPCP
-504 LPQGP
+504 APQGP
-509 NSHAVLKERQLA
+509 IGHIMLKERQLA
-521 SSMSSSSSLPPNVTG
+521 SSMTSSISLPPNVSG
-536 ISKDLAEVRH
+536 ISKELAELRH

-559 EQEQQLYQRVFPLD
+559 EQEQQLYQRVLPLD

-584 PECQAKRHPNLKASL
+584 PECQTKRHPNLKASL
-599 SVPAMPTQSAQRSN
+599 SAPAMPTQSAQRSN

-627 WVTWLIL
+627 WVTWLVL
-634 TAGSMEEKREVFSY
+634 TASSMEEKREVFSY

-659 GNYNGVMEFLAG
+659 GNYNAVMEFLAG

-688 IETMRSLK
+688 IETMRGLK

-733 LSDALDGTASIISLK
+733 LSDALDGTASIISLR
-748 SPPDN
+748 PPLDN
-753 TEDSIEFVS
+753 TDDSLEFVS
-762 DYSGQHSF
+762 DYSGQHNF
-770 MSRSGPDGLH
+770 LSRSGPDGLH
-780 VPEKEATVSNI
+780 VPEKEATVNSI

-805 DPDEASTSPSST
+805 DPDEQATTPSNA
-817 GPSPASRNNS
+817 GPPTTCRSNS
-827 FRDRCRNHSHSF
+827 FRERSH
-839 RTPPESNRV
+839 NQ
-848 LFMVGDLSDSESDLS
+848 FMVGDLSDSEGDLS
-863 SEPAVK
+863 SDQVVK
-869 EVEFQGTEETHRA
+869 DVEFQGTEETYPA

-921 ARCLLRLQPDNATLT
+921 ARCLLRLQPDNTTLT
-936 WGKPQSGGA
+936 WGKPQSGA
-945 STTETPPGLGQ
+945 VSSPTEPPVGLGQ
-956 TVAVG
+956 TVVAG

-968 VGVIKAVFL
+968 LGVVKAVFL
-977 GHQGVDVHVVCLQ
+977 GHHGVDVHAVCLQ

-1004 LLYGLSTTDNRLLHF
+1004 LLYGLTTTDNRLLHF
-1019 VAPNHTAQMLHKGLS
+1019 VAPNHTARMLHKGLS
-1034 ELVNATRKYKKF
+1034 ELVNATRKLKRF

-1057 YVSLYQEDGRYEG
+1057 YVSLYQEDCRYEG
-1070 PTLAHAIELF
+1070 PTLAQAIELF
-1080 GGRRWT
+1080 GGRRWN
-1086 MGTGGV
+1086 MGTSG
-1092 EKPASQKNS
+1092 EKPTTQKNS
-1101 PLSINDKTKKKKKVL
+1101 PLGINDKTKKKKKVL

-1140 LYRNGPESDSIDQ
+1140 LCRNGPTELSDSVDQ
-1153 EDPEDSFPGPFSLS
+1153 EDFPGPFSLS
-1167 SNKSPG
+1167 ATRSPG

-1188 GSTQSRPQSSPVL
+1188 GSNPSRQQSSPIL
-1201 SGTAKSQPGAWS
+1201 SGSSKAQPGAWS

-1224 FKGFQNLII
+1224 FKGFQNLMI

-1261 FDTYAVPCS
+1261 FDTFAVPCS
-1270 RTSPESAPLYTNLR
+1270 RSSPESPPLYTNLR

-1353 LNDFLINCQ
+1353 LNDFLVNCQ
-1362 KEHLSYDE
+1362 REHLSYDE

-1389 MSFEGFARF
+1389 MSFEGFARY

-1409 EESQINPEEL
+1409 EESQVNPEEL

-1486 FKDVVEAINRSA
+1486 FKDVVEAINRAA
-1498 FVNSDMPVIL
+1498 FVNSDMPVML

-1521 MAEIFKTVCG
+1521 MAEIFKTVFG

-1544 SDDPHLPS
+1544 SDDPLLPS
-1552 LLQLRGRILL
+1552 PLQLRGRILL

-1595 PGVTSPGNHTNEEEE
+1595 PGVTSPGNHANEEEE

-1623 SDADVLTAST
+1623 SD
-1633 ASYGLE
+1633 

-1656 EHPAD
+1656 EQPAD
-1661 EIPKRMKKSDSTTQ
+1661 EMPKRMKKSDSTTQ

-1722 LSPAGSNRGKDRGK
+1722 LSPAGSSRGKDRGK
-1736 SRKSIFGTAPARSTT
+1736 SRKSIFGTAPARSSTP
-1751 TGEVMTQSRT
+1751 GEAATQSRAP
-1761 SGKGGTERLSW
+1761 GKGMQGHRV
-1772 EEQQTSPVLN
+1772 TSPVLSA
-1782 PPTSLSAI
+1782 PTSLSAI

-1840 PNPLLFWLHGIQL
+1840 PNPLPFWLHGIQL

-1860 DDLPMQLNAAL
+1860 DDLPMQLNTAL

-1882 KPAVLWDRNC
+1882 KPAVLWDRVC
-1892 PLYQQFCPMEREVEK
+1892 PLYQQFCPMERDVEN
-1907 MSPAIYSLT
+1907 MSPAVYSLT
-1916 IVSGQNVCLGNSAG
+1916 VVSGQNVCPGNSAG
-1930 SPCLEVDILGMPI
+1930 SPCIEVDVLGMPI

-1965 FQFTVHFEEMCFLR
+1965 FQFTVHFEDMCFLR
-1979 FAVVENNSSQTTAQR
+1979 IAVVENNSSQTTAQR

-2022 LFIYSRRTEEC
+2022 LFIYSRRTEEGS
-2033 PTGGAT
+2033 TGGTIPA
-2039 PSSML
+2039 SML
-2044 FSSEETRASQ
+2044 FSSEEKRASQ
-2054 QHRVT
+2054 QHKVT
-2059 VYGAPGPEPF
+2059 VHGAPGPEPF
-2069 TVLSIREQTTAKQL
+2069 TVVCVTEQTTAKQL
-2083 LDMVVASTGSPS
+2083 LDTVK
-2095 EYFLCEEKVP
+2095 YFLCEEKLP
-2105 LLKERCEVKRCAQYR
+2105 LSKERSEVKRCAQHR

-2125 EEVGRLVSSWNTE
+2125 EEVVRLVESWNTE
-2138 EGFVGRICLKTRE
+2138 EGYVGRICLKTRE
-2151 EHLVEKNT
+2151 ENFNEKNT
-2159 ALEGEEEVTVG
+2159 VVEREEEVTVG
-2170 GRERAGGGGGGGG
+2170 GG
-2183 AEDDMFFVQIHEVS
+2183 EDDMFFVQVHDVS

-2226 SYSILSNPN
+2226 SVTILSNPN

-2247 DAGSKKSSTAKPLQR
+2247 EAGSKKSSTAKPLQR

-2269 VYQAQSRW
+2269 VYQVQSRW
-2277 RGTGK
+2277 RGAGK
-2282 FILKLKEQVVREDK
+2282 FVLKLKEQVVREDK
-2296 KKVISFAS
+2296 KKGISFAS

-2310 SRSRSM
+2310 SRSRSVSS
-2316 TTGGGVDG
+2316 GGGVSQSVTLCHDG
-2324 PAQSY
+2324 PAHSKDER
-2329 LSAAAGLKAW
+2329 AACC
-2339 VAEGRVGA
+2339 VALTEI
-2347 GRFLQV
+2347 QE
-2353 SSTFSSSSS
+2353 
-2362 SSFRGQLQPFHLP
+2362 
-2375 TSSLIPPARK
+2375 
-2385 FHLLRNWKIHK
+2385 

>member
-1 MATQENQTQ
+1 VINHVQD
-10 VGAVVL
+10 V
-16 AQRAST
+16 
-22 PSTGSRPGRE
+22 
-32 ARHANDSQEVWRYSD
+32 
-47 QLWQSKQRSSP
+47 
-58 SLLLYRKLS
+58 
-67 CDSGK
+67 
-72 GTILDE
+72 E
-78 ECECLEYSSKVL
+78 E
-90 STEEKPYPELSTG
+90 
-103 KRIERITNS
+103 
-112 VTPIPGKSSEGSPCQ
+112 
-127 LDTPG
+127 
-132 EGVDAG
+132 
-138 RNRTGS
+138 
-144 TRCSCTTSSPYT
+144 
-156 SPDIYCSHSPRS
+156 H
-168 SPSPSSSP
+168 
-176 VHTPCP
+176 
-182 SPGPSRP
+182 
-189 NQRHIR
+189 
-195 RSSLPVSML
+195 
-204 AFHKTSPCL
+204 
-213 SSQCSPS
+213 
-220 SEPSSLGSSPCSSP
+220 
-234 LPNHRQHHQ
+234 
-243 NGHAPRHH
+243 
-251 LKDGYSSL
+251 
-259 ERLNRRPRVNKCSLE
+259 
-274 KLFLRRASLETMRAT
+274 
-289 MENYERSSSGV
+289 
-300 TRTCSRGSSSDEGDG
+300 
-315 EGFLHNTEFIRNRKE
+315 
-330 RSTVLVRRYFKNNQK
+330 
-345 VTKSVCTGTRAI
+345 
-357 VKTLPSG
+357 
-364 RISEEVWEV
+364 
-373 VVCRRTWQPSKKDI
+373 
-387 WPIVMHGL
+387 
-395 GEEFRICREILRF
+395 
-408 VGVKLQQITNYA
+408 
-420 QDREE
+420 
-425 LNLIHPAKK
+425 NLIHPSKK
-434 LLLSCR
+434 LLLACP
-440 GCVCLRESCRPS
+440 GCVCLRVARWPLQ
-452 HTVST
+452 TIST
-457 SSVCCYPT
+457 SPGSCSSPSTHHNPSLNPCLSPLCCSAS
-465 HPPRF
+465 HLPRF

-496 ARTTLPYP
+496 ARSALPSP
-504 LPQGP
+504 VPQGCS
-509 NSHAVLKERQLA
+509 SHAVLKERQLA
-521 SSMSSSSSLPPNVTG
+521 NSMASSSSLPPSISG
-536 ISKDLAEVRH
+536 ISKELAELRH

-584 PECQAKRHPNLKASL
+584 PECQTKRHPNLKASL
-599 SVPAMPTQSAQRSN
+599 SAPTMPTQSAQRSN

-627 WVTWLIL
+627 WVTWLVL
-634 TAGSMEEKREVFSY
+634 TASSMEEKREVFSY

-659 GNYNGVMEFLAG
+659 GNYNAVMEFLAG

-748 SPPDN
+748 PPLDN
-753 TEDSIEFVS
+753 TDDSLEFVS
-762 DYSGQHSF
+762 DYSGQHNF
-770 MSRSGPDGLH
+770 LSRSGPDGLH
-780 VPEKEATVSNI
+780 VPEKEATVSSI

-805 DPDEASTSPSST
+805 DPDDPSTSPSST

-827 FRDRCRNHSHSF
+827 FRDRSRNQF
-839 RTPPESNRV
+839 T
-848 LFMVGDLSDSESDLS
+848 VGDLSDSESDLS
-863 SEPAVK
+863 LEQVVK
-869 EVEFQGTEETHRA
+869 DVEFQGTEETHRA

-921 ARCLLRLQPDNATLT
+921 ARCLLRLQPDNTTLT

-945 STTETPPGLGQ
+945 SPTEPPLGLGQ
-956 TVAVG
+956 TVVAG

-968 VGVIKAVFL
+968 LGVVKAVFL
-977 GHQGVDVHVVCLQ
+977 GHHGVDVHAVCLQ

-1019 VAPNHTAQMLHKGLS
+1019 VAPNHTARVLHKGLS
-1034 ELVNATRKYKKF
+1034 ELVNATRKLKRF

-1057 YVSLYQEDGRYEG
+1057 YVSLYQEEARYEG
-1070 PTLAHAIELF
+1070 PTLAQAIELF
-1080 GGRRWT
+1080 GGRRWN

-1092 EKPASQKNS
+1092 EKPAGQKNS
-1101 PLSINDKTKKKKKVL
+1101 PLGNDKTKKKKKVL

-1153 EDPEDSFPGPFSLS
+1153 EEPEDSFPGPFSLS
-1167 SNKSPG
+1167 ANRSPG

-1188 GSTQSRPQSSPVL
+1188 SSNPSRPQSSPIL
-1201 SGTAKSQPGAWS
+1201 SGSSKTQPGAWS

-1224 FKGFQNLII
+1224 FKGFQNLMI

-1261 FDTYAVPCS
+1261 FDTFAVPCS
-1270 RTSPESAPLYTNLR
+1270 RSSPESAPLYTNLR

-1353 LNDFLINCQ
+1353 LNDFLVNCQ
-1362 KEHLSYDE
+1362 REHLSYDE

-1389 MSFEGFARF
+1389 MSFEGFARY

-1409 EESQINPEEL
+1409 EESQMNPEEL

-1498 FVNSDMPVIL
+1498 FVNSDMPVML

-1521 MAEIFKTVCG
+1521 MAEIFKTVFG

-1544 SDDPHLPS
+1544 SDDPLLPS
-1552 LLQLRGRILL
+1552 PLQLRGRILL

-1595 PGVTSPGNHTNEEEE
+1595 PGVTSPGNHANEEEE

-1656 EHPAD
+1656 EQPAD
-1661 EIPKRMKKSDSTTQ
+1661 EMPKRMKKSDSTTQ

-1722 LSPAGSNRGKDRGK
+1722 LSPAGSGRGKDRGK
-1736 SRKSIFGTAPARSTT
+1736 SRKSIFGTAPARSSTP
-1751 TGEVMTQSRT
+1751 GEAATQSRAP
-1761 SGKGGTERLSW
+1761 GKGGAECLRLSW

-1782 PPTSLSAI
+1782 TPASLSAI

-1829 YPAATRIDSTN
+1829 YPAATRIDSAN
-1840 PNPLLFWLHGIQL
+1840 PNPLPFWLHGIQL

-1860 DDLPMQLNAAL
+1860 DDLPMQLNTAL

-1882 KPAVLWDRNC
+1882 KPAVLWDRGC
-1892 PLYQQFCPMEREVEK
+1892 PLYQQFSPMERDLEN
-1907 MSPAIYSLT
+1907 MSPAVYSLT
-1916 IVSGQNVCLGNSAG
+1916 IVSGQNVCPGNSAG
-1930 SPCLEVDILGMPI
+1930 SPCIEVDVLGMPV

-1979 FAVVENNSSQTTAQR
+1979 IAVVENNSSQTTAQR

-2014 NEPLEVSS
+2014 NESLEVSS
-2022 LFIYSRRTEEC
+2022 LFIYSCRTEEG
-2033 PTGGAT
+2033 PTGGAI

-2044 FSSEETRASQ
+2044 FSPEERRAAQ

-2059 VYGAPGPEPF
+2059 VHGAPGPEPF
-2069 TVLSIREQTTAKQL
+2069 TVVCVTEQTTAKQL
-2083 LDMVVASTGSPS
+2083 LDTIVASTGNPS
-2095 EYFLCEEKVP
+2095 EYFLCEEKLP
-2105 LLKERCEVKRCAQYR
+2105 LSKERSEVKRCAQHR
-2120 PLAPE
+2120 HLAPE
-2125 EEVGRLVSSWNTE
+2125 EEVIRLVESWHTE
-2138 EGFVGRICLKTRE
+2138 EGYVARICLKTRE
-2151 EHLVEKNT
+2151 ENFNEKN
-2159 ALEGEEEVTVG
+2159 AVLEGEEEVTVG
-2170 GRERAGGGGGGGG
+2170 GREGSSGG
-2183 AEDDMFFVQIHEVS
+2183 EEDMFFVQVHDVS

-2226 SYSILSNPN
+2226 SYSILCNPN
-2235 PCDYVL
+2235 PSDYVL

-2247 DAGSKKSSTAKPLQR
+2247 EAGSKKSSTAKPLQR

-2277 RGTGK
+2277 RGAGK

-2296 KKVISFAS
+2296 RKGISFAS

-2310 SRSRSM
+2310 SRSRSVSS
-2316 TTGGGVDG
+2316 GGGVSQSVTLCHDG
-2324 PAQSY
+2324 PAHSKDER
-2329 LSAAAGLKAW
+2329 AACC
-2339 VAEGRVGA
+2339 VALTEI
-2347 GRFLQV
+2347 QE
-2353 SSTFSSSSS
+2353 
-2362 SSFRGQLQPFHLP
+2362 
-2375 TSSLIPPARK
+2375 
-2385 FHLLRNWKIHK
+2385 

>member
-1 MATQENQTQ
+1 MRLCY
-10 VGAVVL
+10 GF
-16 AQRAST
+16 
-22 PSTGSRPGRE
+22 
-32 ARHANDSQEVWRYSD
+32 H
-47 QLWQSKQRSSP
+47 
-58 SLLLYRKLS
+58 
-67 CDSGK
+67 
-72 GTILDE
+72 I
-78 ECECLEYSSKVL
+78 L
-90 STEEKPYPELSTG
+90 STWC
-103 KRIERITNS
+103 N
-112 VTPIPGKSSEGSPCQ
+112 
-127 LDTPG
+127 
-132 EGVDAG
+132 
-138 RNRTGS
+138 
-144 TRCSCTTSSPYT
+144 
-156 SPDIYCSHSPRS
+156 
-168 SPSPSSSP
+168 
-176 VHTPCP
+176 
-182 SPGPSRP
+182 
-189 NQRHIR
+189 
-195 RSSLPVSML
+195 
-204 AFHKTSPCL
+204 
-213 SSQCSPS
+213 PS
-220 SEPSSLGSSPCSSP
+220 SEPSSLVSSPCSSP
-234 LPNHRQHHQ
+234 LSSHRQHHR
-243 NGHAPRHH
+243 NGHTQWHH
-251 LKDGYSSL
+251 VTSDYSSL

-274 KLFLRRASLETMRAT
+274 KLYQQRVDGDSFLANT
-289 MENYERSSSGV
+289 V
-300 TRTCSRGSSSDEGDG
+300 
-315 EGFLHNTEFIRNRKE
+315 NTEFVRNRKE
-330 RSTVLVRRYFKNNQK
+330 RSTVLVRRFCKNNKK

-357 VKTLPSG
+357 VRTLPSG
-364 RISEEVWEV
+364 HISEEVWEV
-373 VVCRRTWQPSKKDI
+373 VAYHKTWQPSKKDL
-387 WPIVMHGL
+387 WPILMSGRSLSLCLIPNSCLSHFFYFHL
-395 GEEFRICREILRF
+395 SPPLLALLISLSPP
-408 VGVKLQQITNYA
+408 YA
-420 QDREE
+420 
-425 LNLIHPAKK
+425 PFA
-434 LLLSCR
+434 
-440 GCVCLRESCRPS
+440 
-452 HTVST
+452 
-457 SSVCCYPT
+457 
-465 HPPRF
+465 
-470 YRACGQR
+470 QR

-486 ALLEATAALG
+486 ALLEAIAALG
-496 ARTTLPYP
+496 ARSALPYA
-504 LPQGP
+504 LPHLP

-521 SSMSSSSSLPPNVTG
+521 NSMTSSSPLPPSVSGN
-536 ISKDLAEVRH
+536 SKELAELHH

-559 EQEQQLYQRVFPLD
+559 EQEQQLYQQVFPLD

-584 PECQAKRHPNLKASL
+584 PECPAKRHPNLKASL
-599 SVPAMPTQSAQRSN
+599 STPAMPTQSAQRRN

-627 WVTWLIL
+627 WVTWLVL
-634 TAGSMEEKREVFSY
+634 TAGSMEEKRDVFSY

-733 LSDALDGTASIISLK
+733 LSDALDGTASIINLK
-748 SPPDN
+748 QSPDN

-762 DYSGQHSF
+762 DYSGQQNF
-770 MSRSGPDGLH
+770 MLRSGPDGLH
-780 VPEKEATVSNI
+780 VPDKEATVSNI

-805 DPDEASTSPSST
+805 DPDETSTIFHVCSPTLHSWNPTSII
-817 GPSPASRNNS
+817 
-827 FRDRCRNHSHSF
+827 FR
-839 RTPPESNRV
+839 
-848 LFMVGDLSDSESDLS
+848 FMVGDLSDSDGDLS
-863 SEPAVK
+863 SEPVVK
-869 EVEFQGTEETHRA
+869 EVEFQGTEETHKA

-896 LQPDVHQ
+896 LQSDIHQ

-921 ARCLLRLQPDNATLT
+921 ARCLLRLQPDNMTLT
-936 WGKPQSGGA
+936 WGKPQSTGA
-945 STTETPPGLGQ
+945 SPPEQPPGLGQ
-956 TVAVG
+956 AVVVG
-961 LAEGLLD
+961 LTEGLLD
-968 VGVIKAVFL
+968 LGVVKAVFL
-977 GHQGVDVHVVCLQ
+977 GHQGVDVHAVCLQ

-1034 ELVNATRKYKKF
+1034 ELVNAIRKMKKF

-1070 PTLAHAIELF
+1070 PTLAQAIELF
-1080 GGRRWT
+1080 GGRRWN

-1092 EKPASQKNS
+1092 EKAGAQKNS
-1101 PLSINDKTKKKKKVL
+1101 PLSINDKSKKKKKVL

-1153 EDPEDSFPGPFSLS
+1153 EDPEEIFPGPFSLS
-1167 SNKSPG
+1167 SSKNSG

-1188 GSTQSRPQSSPVL
+1188 GSNQCRPQSSPVL
-1201 SGTAKSQPGAWS
+1201 SGTAKPQPGAWS

-1224 FKGFQNLII
+1224 FKGFQNLMV

-1240 IEFVELFKSFS
+1240 VEFVELFKSFS

-1261 FDTYAVPCS
+1261 FDTFAVPCS
-1270 RTSPESAPLYTNLR
+1270 RSSPESAPLFTNLR

-1301 NGSDLGLF
+1301 NGSDMGLF
-1309 IRTRQQMSDNQKQI
+1309 IRTRHQMSDNQTQI
-1323 SDAIAAASIV
+1323 LDAIAAASIV

-1341 ASLGVLGLAIPQ
+1341 ASLGVLGLTIPQ
-1353 LNDFLINCQ
+1353 LNDFLVNCQ
-1362 KEHLSYDE
+1362 REHLSYDE

-1376 KFEPSSSMRQMGW
+1376 KFEPSSSMKQMGW

-1398 LMDKENFASRN
+1398 LMDKDNFASRN
-1409 EESQINPEEL
+1409 EESQMNLQDL

-1486 FKDVVEAINRSA
+1486 FKDVVEAINRAA

-1521 MAEIFKTVCG
+1521 MAEIFKTVFG

-1552 LLQLRGRILL
+1552 PLQLRGRILL

-1595 PGVTSPGNHTNEEEE
+1595 LGVASPSNHANEEEE

-1623 SDADVLTAST
+1623 SD
-1633 ASYGLE
+1633 

-1656 EHPAD
+1656 EQPVD
-1661 EIPKRMKKSDSTTQ
+1661 EIPKRIKKADS
-1675 SKGKVFDMELGEEF
+1675 VFDMELGEEF

-1705 SDLIIYCQAVK
+1705 SDLVIYCQAVK

-1722 LSPAGSNRGKDRGK
+1722 MSPAGSGRGKDRGK
-1736 SRKSIFGTAPARSTT
+1736 SRKSIFGTAPTRCTPA
-1751 TGEVMTQSRT
+1751 GEVTTQSRT
-1761 SGKGGTERLSW
+1761 PGKGTQGQRT
-1772 EEQQTSPVLN
+1772 TSPILN
-1782 PPTSLSAI
+1782 PSTSLSAI

-1860 DDLPMQLNAAL
+1860 DDLPMQLNTAL

-1882 KPAVLWDRNC
+1882 KPAVLWDRSC
-1892 PLYQQFCPMEREVEK
+1892 PLYQQFCPMDRDVEK
-1907 MSPAIYSLT
+1907 MTPAMYSLT
-1916 IVSGQNVCLGNSAG
+1916 VVSGQNVCPGNSTG
-1930 SPCLEVDILGMPI
+1930 SPCIEVDVLGMPI
-1943 DSCHF
+1943 DCCHF

-1979 FAVVENNSSQTTAQR
+1979 FAVVENNSSQITAQR
-1994 TLPLKALKPGYR
+1994 TLPLKALKEGYR

-2022 LFIYSRRTEEC
+2022 LFIYSRRTEEG
-2033 PTGGAT
+2033 PAGGAT
-2039 PSSML
+2039 LSSLL
-2044 FSSEETRASQ
+2044 FSSEEKRASQ

-2059 VYGAPGPEPF
+2059 VHGAPGPEPF
-2069 TVLSIREQTTAKQL
+2069 TVFCITEQTTAKQL
-2083 LDMVVASTGSPS
+2083 VDMVSLDFLS
-2095 EYFLCEEKVP
+2095 YFLCEEKVP
-2105 LLKERCEVKRCAQYR
+2105 LSKERSEVKRCAQHR

-2125 EEVGRLVSSWNTE
+2125 EEMFRLVYSWNIE
-2138 EGFVGRICLKTRE
+2138 EGYVRRICLRTRE
-2151 EHLVEKNT
+2151 DNLNEKNMV
-2159 ALEGEEEVTVG
+2159 LEGEEEATVG
-2170 GRERAGGGGGGGG
+2170 SREGGGGG
-2183 AEDDMFFVQIHEVS
+2183 EDDMFLVQVHEVS

-2235 PCDYVL
+2235 PSDYVL

-2247 DAGSKKSSTAKPLQR
+2247 DAGSKKSSSSKPMQR

-2277 RGTGK
+2277 RGAGK
-2282 FILKLKEQVVREDK
+2282 FILKLKEQMVREDK

-2316 TTGGGVDG
+2316 TTGSAVDG
-2324 PAQSY
+2324 SAQSKDDR
-2329 LSAAAGLKAW
+2329 AACC
-2339 VAEGRVGA
+2339 VALTE
-2347 GRFLQV
+2347 LQE
-2353 SSTFSSSSS
+2353 
-2362 SSFRGQLQPFHLP
+2362 
-2375 TSSLIPPARK
+2375 
-2385 FHLLRNWKIHK
+2385 

>member
-1 MATQENQTQ
+1 MATDGNLTRME
-10 VGAVVL
+10 
-16 AQRAST
+16 ASLT
-22 PSTGSRPGRE
+22 ARHTSPPAAARKPGRGVK
-32 ARHANDSQEVWRYSD
+32 HANNNQEVQRYSNH
-47 QLWQSKQRSSP
+47 LWLSKQRSSP
-58 SLLLYRKLS
+58 SLLCYRKLS
-67 CDSGK
+67 DDSSD
-72 GTILDE
+72 GTVSNEEYDCLD
-78 ECECLEYSSKVL
+78 CSAKVL
-90 STEEKPYPELSTG
+90 GAAQKAPLEPPAL
-103 KRIERITNS
+103 R
-112 VTPIPGKSSEGSPCQ
+112 
-127 LDTPG
+127 
-132 EGVDAG
+132 
-138 RNRTGS
+138 
-144 TRCSCTTSSPYT
+144 TTSSEERQGGDPARNRAV
-156 SPDIYCSHSPRS
+156 RS
-168 SPSPSSSP
+168 RCCTSPSSCSYHSSASSSTSSASP
-176 VHTPCP
+176 AD
-182 SPGPSRP
+182 SPHLTSSLARANPQHSR
-189 NQRHIR
+189 RC
-195 RSSLPVSML
+195 SLPVSVL
-204 AFHKTSPCL
+204 PFHMTSPCL
-213 SSQCSPS
+213 SSRCGMS
-220 SEPSSLGSSPCSSP
+220 SQPNSLGSSPSGSP
-234 LPNHRQHHQ
+234 LVNHRQHHH
-243 NGHAPRHH
+243 NGHSHRHH
-251 LKDGYSSL
+251 HRDGYSSL
-259 ERLNRRPRVNKCSLE
+259 ERLNRRPRVNKCSRE
-274 KLFLRRASLETMRAT
+274 KLVLRRVSLQPVTMRSF
-289 MENYERSSSGV
+289 RSEETSGD
-300 TRTCSRGSSSDEGDG
+300 TRTCSHDGSSSSSDEEDG
-315 EGFLHNTEFIRNRKE
+315 GGFSDSAEFIRSRKE
-330 RSTVLVRRYFKNNQK
+330 RSTVLVRRFFKNNQK

-364 RISEEVWEV
+364 RISEEVWELV
-373 VVCRRTWQPSKKDI
+373 DSHGSGRPSKREV
-387 WPIVMHGL
+387 WPILKRLVG
-395 GEEFRICREILRF
+395 GEKFRVSREMLRL
-408 VGVKLQQITNYA
+408 VRVELHLVTRYV
-420 QDREE
+420 QDRKE
-425 LNLIHPAKK
+425 LNLTHPAEK
-434 LLLSCR
+434 LLLRSR
-440 GCVCLRESCRPS
+440 GCACRRSALAAGDDPAGTNWY
-452 HTVST
+452 HCWCST
-457 SSVCCYPT
+457 S

-470 YRACGQR
+470 YRACLQR
-477 TSVCSLLTG
+477 TPLCSLLTG
-486 ALLEATAALG
+486 ALLEATTAIG
-496 ARTTLPYP
+496 ARTALLCP
-504 LPQGP
+504 LPQGL
-509 NSHAVLKERQLA
+509 SSQAVLKERQLA
-521 SSMSSSSSLPPNVTG
+521 NSMTSSSSLSPSLSG
-536 ISKDLAEVRH
+536 ISKELVDMRH

-584 PECQAKRHPNLKASL
+584 PDAQSKRHPNLKASL
-599 SVPAMPTQSAQRSN
+599 SVPAMPSQSTQRSSP
-613 AVEDLVARFNEVSS
+613 VEDLVARFNEVSS

-659 GNYNGVMEFLAG
+659 GNYNSVMEFLAG

-748 SPPDN
+748 PPPEN
-753 TEDSIEFVS
+753 SEDSLEFVS
-762 DYSGQHSF
+762 DYSGQHNF
-770 MSRSGPDGLH
+770 LSRSGSDGLH
-780 VPEKEATVSNI
+780 APEKEATVSNI

-798 NRSLEAE
+798 NRSLEV
-805 DPDEASTSPSST
+805 DDTDEGSTSPSST
-817 GPSPASRNNS
+817 GPASRNNS
-827 FRDRCRNHSHSF
+827 FRDRYRNQ
-839 RTPPESNRV
+839 
-848 LFMVGDLSDSESDLS
+848 FMVGDLSDSEGDLS
-863 SEPAVK
+863 SESLVK
-869 EVEFQGTEETHRA
+869 DEEFQGTEETHRA

-896 LQPDVHQ
+896 LQPDIHQ

-921 ARCLLRLQPDNATLT
+921 ARCLLRLQPDNITLT
-936 WGKPQSGGA
+936 WGKPQSAAA
-945 STTETPPGLGQ
+945 SPTEPPLGLGQ
-956 TVAVG
+956 TVVAG

-968 VGVIKAVFL
+968 LGVVKAVFL
-977 GHQGVDVHVVCLQ
+977 GHQAVDVHTVCLQ
-990 NKLSQMTVEENGLS
+990 NKLSGMTVEANGLS
-1004 LLYGLSTTDNRLLHF
+1004 LLYGVSTTDNRLLHF
-1019 VAPNHTAQMLHKGLS
+1019 MAPNHTAQMLHRGLS
-1034 ELVNATRKYKKF
+1034 ELVNATRKLKKF

-1070 PTLAHAIELF
+1070 PTLAQAIELF
-1080 GGRRWT
+1080 GGRRWS
-1086 MGTGGV
+1086 MSTGGV
-1092 EKPASQKNS
+1092 DKPASQKNS
-1101 PLSINDKTKKKKKVL
+1101 PHEKTKRKKKKVL

-1127 EMVSRKTRSCKEG
+1127 EMGSRKTRSCKEG
-1140 LYRNGPESDSIDQ
+1140 IYRNGPESDSLDQ
-1153 EDPEDSFPGPFSLS
+1153 DEPEDSFPGPFSLS
-1167 SNKSPG
+1167 SNKIPG
-1173 LLASSSSSS
+1173 LPAACSSSSSS
-1182 SSSSMA
+1182 STSVA
-1188 GSTQSRPQSSPVL
+1188 GSNQSRPQSSPTL
-1201 SGTAKSQPGAWS
+1201 SGAAKAQPGAWS

-1224 FKGFQNLII
+1224 FKGFQNLMI

-1261 FDTYAVPCS
+1261 FDTFAVPCS
-1270 RTSPESAPLYTNLR
+1270 RAGPESAPLYTNLR

-1309 IRTRQQMSDNQKQI
+1309 IRIRQHMSDNQKQI

-1341 ASLGVLGLAIPQ
+1341 VSLGVLGLGIPQ

-1362 KEHLSYDE
+1362 REHLSYDE
-1370 ILSIIQ
+1370 ILTIIQ

-1389 MSFEGFARF
+1389 MSFEGFSRF
-1398 LMDKENFASRN
+1398 LMDKDNFASRN
-1409 EESQINPEEL
+1409 EESQMKPEEL
-1419 QYPLSYYYIESS
+1419 HYPLSYYYIASS

-1447 ELYSQVLLQGCR
+1447 ELYSHVLLQGCR

-1486 FKDVVEAINRSA
+1486 FKDVVEAVNRSA
-1498 FVNSDMPVIL
+1498 FVISDMPVVL

-1521 MAEIFKTVCG
+1521 MADIFKTVFG

-1552 LLQLRGRILL
+1552 PLQLRGKILL

-1595 PGVTSPGNHTNEEEE
+1595 PGAPSPGNHANEEEE

-1623 SDADVLTAST
+1623 SD
-1633 ASYGLE
+1633 
-1639 DNILDDKPEGK
+1639 DNILDDKPEAK

-1656 EHPAD
+1656 EQPAD
-1661 EIPKRMKKSDSTTQ
+1661 EMPKRLKKPDSASQ

-1722 LSPAGSNRGKDRGK
+1722 LSPTGSGRGKDRGK
-1736 SRKSIFGTAPARSTT
+1736 SRKSIFAPARNTA
-1751 TGEVMTQSRT
+1751 GEVTTPSRT
-1761 SGKGGTERLSW
+1761 PGKGGAERLSW
-1772 EEQQTSPVLN
+1772 EEQQTSPVLAA
-1782 PPTSLSAI
+1782 PTSLSAI

-1816 KLIQHTVC
+1816 KLIQHTAC

-1840 PNPLLFWLHGIQL
+1840 PNPLLFWLHGVQL

-1860 DDLPMQLNAAL
+1860 DDLPMQLNSAL
-1871 FEANGGCGYVL
+1871 FEYNGGCGYVL
-1882 KPAVLWDRNC
+1882 KPAVLWDRSC
-1892 PLYQQFCPMEREVEK
+1892 PFYQQFCPMERDVERI
-1907 MSPAIYSLT
+1907 SPTVYSLT
-1916 IVSGQNVCLGNSAG
+1916 IVSGQNVCPGNSAG
-1930 SPCLEVDILGMPI
+1930 SPCIEVDVLGMPI

-1957 LNPMWSEH
+1957 LNPMWYEH
-1965 FQFTVHFEEMCFLR
+1965 FQFTVHFEETCFLR
-1979 FAVVENNSSQTTAQR
+1979 VAVVENNSSQTMAQR

-2006 HVQLRTQH
+2006 HIQLRTQH
-2014 NEPLEVSS
+2014 NEALEVSS
-2022 LFIYSRRTEEC
+2022 LFIYSHRVEEC

-2039 PSSML
+2039 PSSLL
-2044 FSSEETRASQ
+2044 FSSEEKHISQ
-2054 QHRVT
+2054 QHSVT

-2069 TVLSIREQTTAKQL
+2069 TVFSVTAQTTAKQL
-2083 LDMVVASTGSPS
+2083 LDTVAAAAGSPAD
-2095 EYFLCEEKVP
+2095 YFLCEEKVP
-2105 LLKERCEVKRCAQYR
+2105 LLKERSEVKRCAQHR

-2125 EEVGRLVSSWNTE
+2125 EEVVRLVWGWTAE
-2138 EGFVGRICLKTRE
+2138 EGYVGRICLKVRDENLT
-2151 EHLVEKNT
+2151 EKNT
-2159 ALEGEEEVTVG
+2159 LLLQGEEEVTVG
-2170 GRERAGGGGGGGG
+2170 VREGAGGCIGGGGGGGG
-2183 AEDDMFFVQIHEVS
+2183 GGGSGGGGVTAGGGGGSSEDDMFFVQVHEVS
-2197 PEQPHTVIKAP
+2197 PEQPHTVIKAL

-2226 SYSILSNPN
+2226 SCSILSNPN

-2247 DAGSKKSSTAKPLQR
+2247 DGGSKKSSTSKPLQR
-2262 VLLDHEC
+2262 VLLDQEC
-2269 VYQAQSRW
+2269 VFQAQSRW
-2277 RGTGK
+2277 RGAGK
-2282 FILKLKEQVVREDK
+2282 FILKLKEQVVREDR

-2316 TTGGGVDG
+2316 TTGGGGGSGGVDG
-2324 PAQSY
+2324 PAHSKDDR
-2329 LSAAAGLKAW
+2329 AACC
-2339 VAEGRVGA
+2339 VALTE
-2347 GRFLQV
+2347 LQE
-2353 SSTFSSSSS
+2353 
-2362 SSFRGQLQPFHLP
+2362 
-2375 TSSLIPPARK
+2375 
-2385 FHLLRNWKIHK
+2385 

>member
-1 MATQENQTQ
+1 MATEENPTQ

-16 AQRAST
+16 T
-22 PSTGSRPGRE
+22 PPSTGSRTSRD
-32 ARHANDSQEVWRYSD
+32 ARHSNDSQEVWHYCD
-47 QLWQSKQRSSP
+47 QMLQSKQRSSP
-58 SLLLYRKLS
+58 TLPLYGKLS

-78 ECECLEYSSKVL
+78 ECTCLDYNSKVL
-90 STEEKPYPELSTG
+90 RAEDKLYPELTAG
-103 KRIERITNS
+103 NRIKGITN
-112 VTPIPGKSSEGSPCQ
+112 TATLIPGKSLEGSPCQ
-127 LDTPG
+127 LDAPG

-138 RNRTGS
+138 GNRTGS
-144 TRCSCTTSSPYT
+144 TRCSCTVSNLHASANSSCCHSHRSTPSPKSSPA
-156 SPDIYCSHSPRS
+156 HSPHLS
-168 SPSPSSSP
+168 SR
-176 VHTPCP
+176 
-182 SPGPSRP
+182 PSRP
-189 NQRHIR
+189 NQRHVR

-204 AFHKTSPCL
+204 ALSKMSPCL
-213 SSQCSPS
+213 SSQGSPS
-220 SEPSSLGSSPCSSP
+220 SEPASLASSPCSSP
-234 LPNHRQHHQ
+234 LSHHNQQHRQ
-243 NGHAPRHH
+243 NGHIRRHH

-259 ERLNRRPRVNKCSLE
+259 ERLNRVDKSSLE
-274 KLFLRRASLETMRAT
+274 KLFLRRASLETMTSTLGRV
-289 MENYERSSSGV
+289 ERSPTGGARHCSG
-300 TRTCSRGSSSDEGDG
+300 GSSNEEEEDG
-315 EGFLHNTEFIRNRKE
+315 EASLDNTDFVRNRKE
-330 RSTVLVRRYFKNNQK
+330 RSTVLVRRFFKNNQK

-357 VKTLPSG
+357 VRTLPSG

-373 VVCRRTWQPSKKDI
+373 VVHHRIWQPSKKEM
-387 WPIVMHGL
+387 WPILTRGM
-395 GEEFRICREILRF
+395 GEEPRVCREMLRF
-408 VGVKLQQITNYA
+408 VGIKRQQVTSCV

-434 LLLSCR
+434 LLLSLPGR
-440 GCVCLRESCRPS
+440 VCLGVSRWPP
-452 HTVST
+452 HTVGAIPARPDLNSCFNPW
-457 SSVCCYPT
+457 CCHPSQ
-465 HPPRF
+465 PPRF
-470 YRACGQR
+470 YRSCGQR

-496 ARTTLPYP
+496 ARSALPFP

-509 NSHAVLKERQLA
+509 TSHGVLKERQLA
-521 SSMSSSSSLPPNVTG
+521 SSMTSSSSLPPSVSG
-536 ISKDLAEVRH
+536 ISKELAELRH

-573 YLCFLTRDLGS
+573 YLCFLTRDVGS
-584 PECQAKRHPNLKASL
+584 PECQTKRHPSLKPSL
-599 SVPAMPTQSAQRSN
+599 SAPAMPTQSAQRSN
-613 AVEDLVARFNEVSS
+613 AVEDLVTRFNEVSS
-627 WVTWLIL
+627 WVTWLVL

-688 IETMRSLK
+688 IDTMRSLK

-748 SPPDN
+748 PPPDN
-753 TEDSIEFVS
+753 TEGAIEFVS
-762 DYSGQHSF
+762 DYSGQHNF
-770 MSRSGPDGLH
+770 MSRSGPNGLH

-817 GPSPASRNNS
+817 GPSPASRSNS
-827 FRDRCRNHSHSF
+827 FRDRCHNQ
-839 RTPPESNRV
+839 
-848 LFMVGDLSDSESDLS
+848 FMVGDLSDSDGDLS
-863 SEPAVK
+863 SESVVK

-921 ARCLLRLQPDNATLT
+921 ARCLLRLQPDNTTLS

-945 STTETPPGLGQ
+945 SPPEQPLGLGQ
-956 TVAVG
+956 TVVAG

-968 VGVIKAVFL
+968 LGVVKAVFL
-977 GHQGVDVHVVCLQ
+977 GHPGVDVHAVCLQ

-1019 VAPNHTAQMLHKGLS
+1019 VAPNHTARVLHRGLS
-1034 ELVNATRKYKKF
+1034 ELVNATRKLKKF

-1057 YVSLYQEDGRYEG
+1057 YVSLYQEEGRYEG
-1070 PTLAHAIELF
+1070 PTLAQAIELF
-1080 GGRRWT
+1080 GGRRWN
-1086 MGTGGV
+1086 MSTGGA
-1092 EKPASQKNS
+1092 EKAGAQKNS
-1101 PLSINDKTKKKKKVL
+1101 PLSMNEKAKKKKKVL

-1153 EDPEDSFPGPFSLS
+1153 EDPDDNFPGPFSLS

-1188 GSTQSRPQSSPVL
+1188 GSNMSRPQSSPIL
-1201 SGTAKSQPGAWS
+1201 SGTGKSQPGTWS

-1224 FKGFQNLII
+1224 FRGFQNLMI

-1261 FDTYAVPCS
+1261 FDTFAVPCS
-1270 RTSPESAPLYTNLR
+1270 RSSPESAPLYTNLR
-1284 IDDKDTGLQPDL
+1284 IDDRDTGLQPDL

-1353 LNDFLINCQ
+1353 LNDFLVNCQ
-1362 KEHLSYDE
+1362 RDHLSYDE

-1376 KFEPSSSMRQMGW
+1376 KFEPSSSMKQMGW
-1389 MSFEGFARF
+1389 MSFEGFARY

-1409 EESQINPEEL
+1409 EESQINQEEL
-1419 QYPLSYYYIESS
+1419 HYPLSYYYIESS

-1486 FKDVVEAINRSA
+1486 FKDVVEAINRTA
-1498 FVNSDMPVIL
+1498 FVNSNMPVVL

-1521 MAEIFKTVCG
+1521 MAEIFKTVFG

-1552 LLQLRGRILL
+1552 PLQLRGRILL

-1595 PGVTSPGNHTNEEEE
+1595 PGVTSPGNHANEEEE

-1650 SSADKE
+1650 SPADKE
-1656 EHPAD
+1656 EQPVD
-1661 EIPKRMKKSDSTTQ
+1661 EIPKRMKKTDSTTQ

-1705 SDLIIYCQAVK
+1705 SDLVIYCQAVK

-1722 LSPAGSNRGKDRGK
+1722 LSPAGSGRGKDRGK
-1736 SRKSIFGTAPARSTT
+1736 SRKSIFGTAPARSGT
-1751 TGEVMTQSRT
+1751 TGEVATQSRT
-1761 SGKGGTERLSW
+1761 PGKGGAERLSW
-1772 EEQQTSPVLN
+1772 EEQQTSPTLN

-1790 IRTPKCYHISSVNEN
+1790 IRTPKCYHVSSVNEN

-1816 KLIQHTVC
+1816 KLIQHTAC

-1860 DDLPMQLNAAL
+1860 DDLPMQLNTAL

-1882 KPAVLWDRNC
+1882 KPAVLWDRSC
-1892 PLYQQFCPMEREVEK
+1892 LLYQQFCPMDRDVEK
-1907 MSPAIYSLT
+1907 MSPAVYSLT
-1916 IVSGQNVCLGNSAG
+1916 IVSGQNVCPGNSAG
-1930 SPCLEVDILGMPI
+1930 SPCIEVDVLGMPV

-1965 FQFTVHFEEMCFLR
+1965 FQFTVHFEDMCFLR
-1979 FAVVENNSSQTTAQR
+1979 VAVVENNSSQTTAQR

-2014 NEPLEVSS
+2014 NEQLEVSS
-2022 LFIYSRRTEEC
+2022 LFIYSRRIEEG

-2039 PSSML
+2039 PSSLL
-2044 FSSEETRASQ
+2044 FSSEEKHASQ
-2054 QHRVT
+2054 QHWVT
-2059 VYGAPGPEPF
+2059 VHGAPGPEPF
-2069 TVLSIREQTTAKQL
+2069 TVFCVTEQTTAKQL
-2083 LDMVVASTGSPS
+2083 LDTVVASAGNPS
-2095 EYFLCEEKVP
+2095 DYFLCEERVP
-2105 LLKERCEVKRCAQYR
+2105 LLKERSEVKRYAQQR

-2125 EEVGRLVSSWNTE
+2125 EEVVRLVSSWSTE
-2138 EGFVGRICLKTRE
+2138 DGYVGRIYLKTRE
-2151 EHLVEKNT
+2151 ENLNEQNAV
-2159 ALEGEEEVTVG
+2159 LDGEEEVTVG
-2170 GRERAGGGGGGGG
+2170 SRDGSGGG
-2183 AEDDMFFVQIHEVS
+2183 EEDMFFVQVHEVS

-2247 DAGSKKSSTAKPLQR
+2247 DVSSKKSSASKPLQR

-2269 VYQAQSRW
+2269 VFQAQSRW
-2277 RGTGK
+2277 RGAGR
-2282 FILKLKEQVVREDK
+2282 FILKFKEQVSREDK
-2296 KKVISFAS
+2296 KKVMSFAS

-2324 PAQSY
+2324 PAQRY

-2347 GRFLQV
+2347 GRFLQA
-2353 SSTFSSSSS
+2353 S
-2362 SSFRGQLQPFHLP
+2362 SSFRGQFPPIHLP
-2375 TSSLIPPARK
+2375 TSSLTPLAWK
-2385 FHLLRNWKIHK
+2385 LHLLSNWKIHK

>member
-1 MATQENQTQ
+1 MAAEENQTQ
-10 VGAVVL
+10 VSAAVL
-16 AQRAST
+16 AQLASP
-22 PSTGSRPGRE
+22 PSIGSRPGRE
-32 ARHANDSQEVWRYSD
+32 ARNVKDSLDGRRYSD
-47 QLWQSKQRSSP
+47 QSWNFKPRSSP
-58 SLLLYRKLS
+58 SLLVYRKLS

-72 GTILDE
+72 DTLLDE
-78 ECECLEYSSKVL
+78 EYKFLDYGSKL
-90 STEEKPYPELSTG
+90 SKEEKLCPEQLAGRRTKG
-103 KRIERITNS
+103 ITNN
-112 VTPIPGKSSEGSPCQ
+112 VPPLPGKGLEGSLCQ
-127 LDTPG
+127 LDTSA
-132 EGVDAG
+132 EGVDAR

-144 TRCSCTTSSPYT
+144 THCSCNMSSLKR
-156 SPDIYCSHSPRS
+156 SPHIYCYDSPRS
-168 SPSPSSSP
+168 SPSPGSSP
-176 VHTPCP
+176 LT
-182 SPGPSRP
+182 SPHLSPSRP
-189 NQRHIR
+189 RRRHIR
-195 RSSLPVSML
+195 RSSMPVSML
-204 AFHKTSPCL
+204 AFHKTSAYH
-213 SSQCSPS
+213 SSQCSTC
-220 SEPSSLGSSPCSSP
+220 SEPSSLASSPCSSP
-234 LPNHRQHHQ
+234 LVSHRQHHQ
-243 NGHAPRHH
+243 NGHIKRGHPN
-251 LKDGYSSL
+251 DGYSSL
-259 ERLNRRPRVNKCSLE
+259 ERLNRRPRVNKCSLA
-274 KLFLRRASLETMRAT
+274 KLFLRRASLETMT
-289 MENYERSSSGV
+289 STSNNERLSPEV
-300 TRTCSRGSSSDEGDG
+300 MRTCSGGSSTDEEDGDN
-315 EGFLHNTEFIRNRKE
+315 LCDDPEFDRNRIE
-330 RSTVLVRRYFKNNQK
+330 RSTVLVRRFFKNNQK

-357 VKTLPSG
+357 VRTLPSG
-364 RISEEVWEV
+364 CISEEVWELIV
-373 VVCRRTWQPSKKDI
+373 HRRIWRPKKTDLSPILMCSVREDVRFCR
-387 WPIVMHGL
+387 G
-395 GEEFRICREILRF
+395 ILRF
-408 VGVKLQQITNYA
+408 VGDKLKQVTHYVR
-420 QDREE
+420 DREE
-425 LNLIHPAKK
+425 PNLIHPAKK
-434 LLLSCR
+434 LLQPLPV
-440 GCVCLRESCRPS
+440 CVCLRESS
-452 HTVST
+452 HTSDANQARLDLNLCPDAR
-457 SSVCCYPT
+457 SCPYPL
-465 HPPRF
+465 RL
-470 YRACGQR
+470 YRACDQR

-496 ARTTLPYP
+496 ARSTLTYP
-504 LPQGP
+504 MPQGP
-509 NSHAVLKERQLA
+509 NGHAVLKERQLA
-521 SSMSSSSSLPPNVTG
+521 NSMSSNSSLPPSISG
-536 ISKDLAEVRH
+536 ISKELADVRH

-559 EQEQQLYQRVFPLD
+559 EQEQQLYKRVFPLD
-573 YLCFLTRDLGS
+573 YLCFLTRDLSS
-584 PECQAKRHPNLKASL
+584 PECQTKRHPSLKASL

-659 GNYNGVMEFLAG
+659 GNYNSVMEFLAG

-702 ESSSEYKKVVT
+702 ESSAEYKKVVT

-748 SPPDN
+748 PPPDH

-762 DYSGQHSF
+762 EYSGQHNF
-770 MSRSGPDGLH
+770 MSRSGSDGLH

-805 DPDEASTSPSST
+805 DPDDASTSPSST
-817 GPSPASRNNS
+817 GPSLSSRNNS
-827 FRDRCRNHSHSF
+827 FRDRCRNQ
-839 RTPPESNRV
+839 
-848 LFMVGDLSDSESDLS
+848 FMVGDLSDSEGDLS
-863 SEPAVK
+863 SESLVK

-896 LQPDVHQ
+896 LPPDVHQ

-913 YDQDSHLT
+913 YDHDSHLT
-921 ARCLLRLQPDNATLT
+921 ARCLLRLQPDNTTLT

-945 STTETPPGLGQ
+945 SPSEPPLGLGQ
-956 TVAVG
+956 AVVAG

-968 VGVIKAVFL
+968 LGVVKAVFL
-977 GHQGVDVHVVCLQ
+977 GHQGVDVHAVCLQ

-1034 ELVNATRKYKKF
+1034 ELVNATRKLKKF

-1080 GGRRWT
+1080 GGRRWN

-1092 EKPASQKNS
+1092 EKSAAQKNS
-1101 PLSINDKTKKKKKVL
+1101 PLSINDKVKKKKKVL

-1153 EDPEDSFPGPFSLS
+1153 DDPDDNFPGPFSLT

-1188 GSTQSRPQSSPVL
+1188 GSNQSRPQSSPIL
-1201 SGTAKSQPGAWS
+1201 SGNTKSQPGSWN

-1224 FKGFQNLII
+1224 FKGFQNLMI

-1261 FDTYAVPCS
+1261 FDTFAVPCS
-1270 RTSPESAPLYTNLR
+1270 RSSPESAPLYTNLS

-1341 ASLGVLGLAIPQ
+1341 SSLGVLGLAIPQ
-1353 LNDFLINCQ
+1353 LNDFLVNCQ
-1362 KEHLSYDE
+1362 REHLSYDE

-1398 LMDKENFASRN
+1398 LMDKENLASRM
-1409 EESQINPEEL
+1409 EESQINQEEL

-1486 FKDVVEAINRSA
+1486 FKDTVEAVNRSA

-1521 MAEIFKTVCG
+1521 MAEIFKTVFG

-1552 LLQLRGRILL
+1552 PLQLRGRILL

-1595 PGVTSPGNHTNEEEE
+1595 PGVTSPSNHTNEEEE

-1639 DNILDDKPEGK
+1639 DNILDDKLEGK
-1650 SSADKE
+1650 SLVDKE
-1656 EHPAD
+1656 EQPVD

-1722 LSPAGSNRGKDRGK
+1722 LSPAGSGRGKDRGK
-1736 SRKSIFGTAPARSTT
+1736 SRKSIFGTAPARCST
-1751 TGEVMTQSRT
+1751 TGEVMTQNRT
-1761 SGKGGTERLSW
+1761 PGRGGTERLSW
-1772 EEQQTSPVLN
+1772 EEQQTSPTLN

-1816 KLIQHTVC
+1816 KLIHHTVS

-1840 PNPLLFWLHGIQL
+1840 PNPMLFWLHGIQL

-1860 DDLPMQLNAAL
+1860 DDLPMQLNTAL

-1882 KPAVLWDRNC
+1882 KPAVLWDRSC
-1892 PLYQQFCPMEREVEK
+1892 PLYQQFCPMERDVEK
-1907 MSPAIYSLT
+1907 MSPAVYSLT
-1916 IVSGQNVCLGNSAG
+1916 VVSGQNVCPGNSAG

-1965 FQFTVHFEEMCFLR
+1965 FTFSVHFEDMCFLR

-1994 TLPLKALKPGYR
+1994 TLPLKALKQGYR

-2022 LFIYSRRTEEC
+2022 LFIYSRRTEEG

-2039 PSSML
+2039 PSSQL
-2044 FSSEETRASQ
+2044 FSSEEKRVSQ

-2069 TVLSIREQTTAKQL
+2069 TVFSVTEQTTAKQL
-2083 LDMVVASTGSPS
+2083 LDTVLALSGNPS
-2095 EYFLCEEKVP
+2095 EYFLCEERIP
-2105 LLKERCEVKRCAQYR
+2105 LLKERSEVKRCAQHR

-2125 EEVGRLVSSWNTE
+2125 EEVLRLVSGWNTE
-2138 EGFVGRICLKTRE
+2138 EGYVGRICLKTRE
-2151 EHLVEKNT
+2151 EFLQNLNEKNT
-2159 ALEGEEEVTVG
+2159 VLEGEEEVTVG
-2170 GRERAGGGGGGGG
+2170 GREGAGGGGGG
-2183 AEDDMFFVQIHEVS
+2183 AEDDMFFVQVHEVS

-2226 SYSILSNPN
+2226 SCSILSNPN
-2235 PCDYVL
+2235 PCDYAL

-2247 DAGSKKSSTAKPLQR
+2247 DAGSKKSSAAKPLQR
-2262 VLLDHEC
+2262 LLLDHEC

-2277 RGTGK
+2277 RGAGK

-2296 KKVISFAS
+2296 RKVISFAS

-2316 TTGGGVDG
+2316 TTGSSGVDG
-2324 PAQSY
+2324 PAQRY

-2339 VAEGRVGA
+2339 VAEGRVGS
-2347 GRFLQV
+2347 GRLLQA
-2353 SSTFSSSSS
+2353 SSSSSSSS
-2362 SSFRGQLQPFHLP
+2362 SSFWGQLHPVHLP
-2375 TSSLIPPARK
+2375 SSSLTPQAWK
-2385 FHLLRNWKIHK
+2385 LHLLRNWKIHK

>member
-1 MATQENQTQ
+1 MSTKASQTLAEA
-10 VGAVVL
+10 AVVDRCSTAPSSSSKPTREVRNTNANQEL
-16 AQRAST
+16 QR
-22 PSTGSRPGRE
+22 
-32 ARHANDSQEVWRYSD
+32 YYD
-47 QLWQSKQRSSP
+47 QLWNSNQRSSP
-58 SLLLYRKLS
+58 PLIFYRKLP
-67 CDSGK
+67 CDGEKGLIPNEALSNACLDRSSG
-72 GTILDE
+72 GCE
-78 ECECLEYSSKVL
+78 E
-90 STEEKPYPELSTG
+90 PYPELSTG
-103 KRIERITNS
+103 TDGIANVVPLI
-112 VTPIPGKSSEGSPCQ
+112 SSEGTLCQ
-127 LDTPG
+127 LDSPG
-132 EGVDAG
+132 EGGQAD

-144 TRCSCTTSSPYT
+144 SHCSSAMSTPQMIPNIDCCLSHTSS
-156 SPDIYCSHSPRS
+156 HL
-168 SPSPSSSP
+168 SP
-176 VHTPCP
+176 VHSPCFGS
-182 SPGPSRP
+182 SPTQQK
-189 NQRHIR
+189 QRRGR
-195 RSSLPVSML
+195 RSSLPVSMM
-204 AFHKTSPCL
+204 AFHKTSCA
-213 SSQCSPS
+213 SA
-220 SEPSSLGSSPCSSP
+220 SEPNSSVSSPCNSP
-234 LPNHRQHHQ
+234 LLNHQQRHRE
-243 NGHAPRHH
+243 GHFQQYRS
-251 LKDGYSSL
+251 KDGYSSL
-259 ERLNRRPRVNKCSLE
+259 ERLNRRPRVNKHSLQ
-274 KLFLRRASLETMRAT
+274 KLFPRRASLQTVIT
-289 MENYERSSSGV
+289 TGKSGLSSSPGS
-300 TRTCSRGSSSDEGDG
+300 RDCSEDSSGSGSGSDGDG
-315 EGFLHNTEFIRNRKE
+315 EELLDHTEFIRNRKE
-330 RSTVLVRRYFKNNQK
+330 RSTVLVRRFYKNNQK
-345 VTKSVCTGTRAI
+345 MTKSVCTGTRAI
-357 VKTLPSG
+357 VRALPSG
-364 RISEEVWEV
+364 HISEEVWKSVGSYRNWRPTKKEIGPILMCGRRKKDEFR
-373 VVCRRTWQPSKKDI
+373 VCREMQRLV
-387 WPIVMHGL
+387 WPGIMDQMVTYYVQNRKQYPL
-395 GEEFRICREILRF
+395 S
-408 VGVKLQQITNYA
+408 
-420 QDREE
+420 
-425 LNLIHPAKK
+425 HPCQK
-434 LLLSCR
+434 LLLSCP
-440 GCVCLRESCRPS
+440 GCVCLRVSLCPETPITDRADLSPCCRRWRCHPA
-452 HTVST
+452 
-457 SSVCCYPT
+457 
-465 HPPRF
+465 HPPGV
-470 YRACGQR
+470 YRACLQR
-477 TSVCSLLTG
+477 TSLFSLLTG
-486 ALLEATAALG
+486 ALLEAIAALG
-496 ARTTLPYP
+496 ARSALPYSF
-504 LPQGP
+504 PQGSS
-509 NSHAVLKERQLA
+509 SHVVLKERQLA
-521 SSMSSSSSLPPNVTG
+521 NSMTSSSALSPAVSG
-536 ISKDLAEVRH
+536 ISKEMAEMRH

-584 PECQAKRHPNLKASL
+584 PECQSKHHPSLKASL
-599 SVPAMPTQSAQRSN
+599 SVPAMSTQSSRHN

-648 LVHVAKCCWNM
+648 LVNVAKCCWNM

-682 FMDQSD
+682 FMDQTD

-748 SPPDN
+748 SPLEN
-753 TEDSIEFVS
+753 SEDSIEFVS
-762 DYSGQHSF
+762 DYSGQHNF
-770 MSRSGPDGLH
+770 LLRSGPDGLH
-780 VPEKEATVSNI
+780 IPEKEATVSNI

-798 NRSLEAE
+798 NRSLEVE
-805 DPDEASTSPSST
+805 DTDDGSTSPSSSCPLPT
-817 GPSPASRNNS
+817 SRNNS
-827 FRDRCRNHSHSF
+827 FKDRCRNHSRSF
-839 RTPPESNRV
+839 KMPQETKRA
-848 LFMVGDLSDSESDLS
+848 LFMVGDLSDSDGDLP

-869 EVEFQGTEETHRA
+869 EGEFQGTEETHKA
-882 FSHGTEL
+882 FNHGTEL

-913 YDQDSHLT
+913 YDQDSHLS
-921 ARCLLRLQPDNATLT
+921 ARCLLRLQPDNTTLT
-936 WGKPQSGGA
+936 WGNPQKGGA
-945 STTETPPGLGQ
+945 SPTEPPLGLGQ
-956 TVAVG
+956 AVVAG

-968 VGVIKAVFL
+968 LGVVKAVFL
-977 GHQGVDVHVVCLQ
+977 GHQGVDVHAVCLQ
-990 NKLSQMTVEENGLS
+990 NKLSHMTVEENTLS
-1004 LLYGLSTTDNRLLHF
+1004 LLYGVSTTDNRLLHF
-1019 VAPNHTAQMLHKGLS
+1019 VAPNHTTQMLHKGLS
-1034 ELVNATRKYKKF
+1034 ELVTATRKLKKF

-1070 PTLAHAIELF
+1070 PTLAQAIELF
-1080 GGRRWT
+1080 GGRRWN
-1086 MGTGGV
+1086 MSTGGT
-1092 EKPASQKNS
+1092 EKSAHQKNS

-1127 EMVSRKTRSCKEG
+1127 EMVARKTRSCKEG
-1140 LYRNGPESDSIDQ
+1140 TCRNGPESDSIDH

-1167 SNKSPG
+1167 TNKSPG
-1173 LLASSSSSS
+1173 LQASSSSSS
-1182 SSSSMA
+1182 SSSSMT
-1188 GSTQSRPQSSPVL
+1188 GSNQSRPQSSPTL
-1201 SGTAKSQPGAWS
+1201 SGTVKAQPGAWS

-1224 FKGFQNLII
+1224 FRGFQNLMI

-1240 IEFVELFKSFS
+1240 VEFVELFKSFS

-1261 FDTYAVPCS
+1261 FDTFAVPCIRS
-1270 RTSPESAPLYTNLR
+1270 NPESVPLYTNLR

-1341 ASLGVLGLAIPQ
+1341 ASLGVLGLGIPQ
-1353 LNDFLINCQ
+1353 LNDFLVNCQ
-1362 KEHLSYDE
+1362 REHLSYDE

-1389 MSFEGFARF
+1389 MSFEGFSRF
-1398 LMDKENFASRN
+1398 LMDKDNFASHI
-1409 EESQINPEEL
+1409 EESQMNPEEL
-1419 QYPLSYYYIESS
+1419 QHPLSYYYIQSS

-1486 FKDVVEAINRSA
+1486 FKDVVEAISRSA
-1498 FVNSDMPVIL
+1498 FVNSNMPVVL

-1521 MAEIFKTVCG
+1521 MAEIFKTVFG

-1552 LLQLRGRILL
+1552 PLQLQGRILL

-1588 AQASNGS
+1588 AQVSNGS
-1595 PGVTSPGNHTNEEEE
+1595 PGVSSPGTQTNEDEE

-1623 SDADVLTAST
+1623 SD
-1633 ASYGLE
+1633 
-1639 DNILDDKPEGK
+1639 DNLLDDKPEVK

-1656 EHPAD
+1656 EQPVD
-1661 EIPKRMKKSDSTTQ
+1661 EIPKRMKKPDNTTQ

-1705 SDLIIYCQAVK
+1705 SDLVIYCQAVK

-1722 LSPAGSNRGKDRGK
+1722 LSPAGSGRGKDRGK
-1736 SRKSIFGTAPARSTT
+1736 SRKSIFGTAPARCSA
-1751 TGEVMTQSRT
+1751 TGEVTTPSRT
-1761 SGKGGTERLSW
+1761 PGKGGAERLSW
-1772 EEQQTSPVLN
+1772 EEQQTSPVLS

-1860 DDLPMQLNAAL
+1860 DDLPMQLNTAL

-1892 PLYQQFCPMEREVEK
+1892 PMYQQFCPMERDVEK
-1907 MSPAIYSLT
+1907 MSPAVYSLA
-1916 IVSGQNVCLGNSAG
+1916 IVSGQNVCPGNSSG
-1930 SPCLEVDILGMPI
+1930 SPCIEVDVLGMPV
-1943 DSCHF
+1943 DSAHF

-1957 LNPMWSEH
+1957 LNPMWNEH

-1979 FAVVENNSSQTTAQR
+1979 VAVVENNSSQTTAQR
-1994 TLPLKALKPGYR
+1994 TLPLKALKSGYR
-2006 HVQLRTQH
+2006 HIQLRTQH
-2014 NEPLEVSS
+2014 NESLEVSS

-2033 PTGGAT
+2033 PTGGDI
-2039 PSSML
+2039 PSSLL
-2044 FSSEETRASQ
+2044 FSSEEKPASQ

-2069 TVLSIREQTTAKQL
+2069 TVFSVTEQITAKQL
-2083 LDMVVASTGSPS
+2083 LDMVVASAGGNP
-2095 EYFLCEEKVP
+2095 YFLCEEKVP
-2105 LLKERCEVKRCAQYR
+2105 LTKERSETKRCAQYR

-2125 EEVGRLVSSWNTE
+2125 EEVVRLVSSWSAE
-2138 EGFVGRICLKTRE
+2138 EGYVGRICFKLRE
-2151 EHLVEKNT
+2151 EKLNEKN
-2159 ALEGEEEVTVG
+2159 AAPEGEEEWSVG
-2170 GRERAGGGGGGGG
+2170 GAREGAGGEGAAA
-2183 AEDDMFFVQIHEVS
+2183 AEDDVFLVQIHEVS

-2218 QTLSKAKY
+2218 QTLFKAKY

-2247 DAGSKKSSTAKPLQR
+2247 DVGSKKSSTTKPLQR
-2262 VLLDHEC
+2262 MLLDHEC

-2277 RGTGK
+2277 RGAGK
-2282 FILKLKEQVVREDK
+2282 FILKLKEQLVREDK

-2310 SRSRSM
+2310 SRGRSM

-2324 PAQSY
+2324 PGQRCW
-2329 LSAAAGLKAW
+2329 SAAVGLKVW
-2339 VAEGRVGA
+2339 VADGRVGA
-2347 GRFLQV
+2347 GRFLP
-2353 SSTFSSSSS
+2353 SSSSGRS
-2362 SSFRGQLQPFHLP
+2362 LHPIHLP
-2375 TSSLIPPARK
+2375 TSSLTAPVLK
-2385 FHLLRNWKIHK
+2385 LHLLRNWKIHK

>member
-1 MATQENQTQ
+1 MATEGNQTK
-10 VGAVVL
+10 AEHMVL
-16 AQRAST
+16 ANNTSP
-22 PSTGSRPGRE
+22 PSYGSRPNRE
-32 ARHANDSQEVWRYSD
+32 AKHANNGPEAWRSSD
-47 QLWQSKQRSSP
+47 HLWLSKQRSSP
-58 SLLLYRKLS
+58 SLLFYRKLS
-67 CDSGK
+67 CDSVE
-72 GTILDE
+72 GTFMAE
-78 ECECLEYSSKVL
+78 EHVDFKYSAEVL
-90 STEEKPYPELSTG
+90 NEKEKLFAERSTVKNIGGETPEL
-103 KRIERITNS
+103 KER
-112 VTPIPGKSSEGSPCQ
+112 SEGS
-127 LDTPG
+127 LWKLENVGDF
-132 EGVDAG
+132 VDSKE
-138 RNRTGS
+138 NKTGS
-144 TRCSCTTSSPYT
+144 THCSCGLSSSSTCTNAY
-156 SPDIYCSHSPRS
+156 SCHSSMS

-176 VHTPCP
+176 TQCRHLNSGSSCT
-182 SPGPSRP
+182 
-189 NQRHIR
+189 NKRHIR
-195 RSSLPVSML
+195 RGSLPVSML
-204 AFHKTSPCL
+204 AFHKISHI
-213 SSQCSPS
+213 SSQGSPW
-220 SEPSSLGSSPCSSP
+220 SEPSSLVSSPSGSP
-234 LPNHRQHHQ
+234 LLSHRHQ
-243 NGHAPRHH
+243 NGHVSRHC

-259 ERLNRRPRVNKCSLE
+259 GRFNKRQRVNKCNLE
-274 KLFLRRASLETMRAT
+274 KLFLRPASLEILTTNMG
-289 MENYERSSSGV
+289 SSSEG
-300 TRTCSRGSSSDEGDG
+300 SRHCISGGSSSSSDEEGG
-315 EGFLHNTEFIRNRKE
+315 EMLLDTSEFVRDRKE
-330 RSTVLVRRYFKNNQK
+330 RSTVLVRRFFKNNQK

-357 VKTLPSG
+357 VRTLPSG
-364 RISEEVWEV
+364 RISEDVCTV
-373 VVCRRTWQPSKKDI
+373 VVENRFWHPSKEDM
-387 WPIVMHGL
+387 WPILVR
-395 GEEFRICREILRF
+395 GEEFRGRREMLRF
-408 VGVKLQQITNYA
+408 SGVSLHQVTSCV

-425 LNLIHPAKK
+425 VSLIHPAKK
-434 LLLSCR
+434 LLLSWP
-440 GCVCLRESCRPS
+440 GCVRLRESFCPF
-452 HTVST
+452 HVALST
-457 SSVCCYPT
+457 SPARPDLKHCPNPLSCHPSY
-465 HPPRF
+465 PPRL
-470 YRACGQR
+470 YRACDQR
-477 TSVCSLLTG
+477 TSLSSLLTG
-486 ALLEATAALG
+486 ALLEATVVLGSRSAL
-496 ARTTLPYP
+496 PCP
-504 LPQGP
+504 LLQSP

-521 SSMSSSSSLPPNVTG
+521 NSMTSSNSLSPSVSG
-536 ISKDLAEVRH
+536 ISKELAELRH
-546 LVQFPEEIACILT
+546 LIQFPEEIACILT
-559 EQEQQLYQRVFPLD
+559 EQEQQLYQQVFPLD

-584 PECQAKRHPNLKASL
+584 PECQTKRHPNLKSSL
-599 SVPAMPTQSAQRSN
+599 SVPAMPTQSAQRRN

-627 WVTWLIL
+627 WVTWLVL
-634 TAGSMEEKREVFSY
+634 TAGSMEEKRDVFSN

-659 GNYNGVMEFLAG
+659 GNYNGIMEFLAG

-733 LSDALDGTASIISLK
+733 LSDVLDGTASIISLK
-748 SPPDN
+748 QPPDHGD
-753 TEDSIEFVS
+753 DSIEFVS
-762 DYSGQHSF
+762 DYNGQHNF
-770 MSRSGPDGLH
+770 MSRAGPDGLH
-780 VPEKEATVSNI
+780 IPEKEATVSNI

-798 NRSLEAE
+798 NRSLESE

-817 GPSPASRNNS
+817 CSSFAFRCNS
-827 FRDRCRNHSHSF
+827 LRDRCRNHSHSF
-839 RTPPESNRV
+839 RTTPEPDHI
-848 LFMVGDLSDSESDLS
+848 LFTAGDLSDSDGDLS
-863 SEPAVK
+863 TEPAVK
-869 EVEFQGTEETHRA
+869 DVEFQGTEETHRA

-913 YDQDSHLT
+913 YEQDSHLT
-921 ARCLLRLQPDNATLT
+921 ARCLLRLLPDNITLT
-936 WGKPQSGGA
+936 WGKPQSGGG
-945 STTETPPGLGQ
+945 SSSEHPLGLGQ
-956 TVAVG
+956 SVVAG

-968 VGVIKAVFL
+968 LGVVKAVFL
-977 GHQGVDVHVVCLQ
+977 GHQGVDVHAVCLQ
-990 NKLSQMTVEENGLS
+990 NKLSQLTVEDNGLT

-1019 VAPNHTAQMLHKGLS
+1019 VAPNHTAQTLYKGLS
-1034 ELVNATRKYKKF
+1034 ELVNSTRKLKKF

-1057 YVSLYQEDGRYEG
+1057 YISLYQEDGRYEG
-1070 PTLAHAIELF
+1070 PTLAQAIELF
-1080 GGRRWT
+1080 GGRRWN
-1086 MGTGGV
+1086 MGTGTA
-1092 EKPASQKNS
+1092 EKPSTQKNS
-1101 PLSINDKTKKKKKVL
+1101 PLSINDKSKKKKKAL

-1140 LYRNGPESDSIDQ
+1140 LLRNGPESDSVDQ
-1153 EDPEDSFPGPFSLS
+1153 DDPDDNFPGPFSLS
-1167 SNKSPG
+1167 SNKNAG
-1173 LLASSSSSS
+1173 LLASSSSASS
-1182 SSSSMA
+1182 TSSMT
-1188 GSTQSRPQSSPVL
+1188 GSNHSRPQSSPVL
-1201 SGTAKSQPGAWS
+1201 SGSSKSQPAAWS

-1224 FKGFQNLII
+1224 FRGFQNLMI

-1256 DLKEL
+1256 DLKEI
-1261 FDTYAVPCS
+1261 FDTFAVPCS
-1270 RTSPESAPLYTNLR
+1270 RSGPESSPLYTNLR

-1353 LNDFLINCQ
+1353 LNDFLVNCQ
-1362 KEHLSYDE
+1362 REHLSFDE

-1376 KFEPSSSMRQMGW
+1376 KFEPSSTMRQMGW

-1398 LMDKENFASRN
+1398 LMDKDNFASRN
-1409 EESQINPEEL
+1409 EESQMNPDEL
-1419 QYPLSYYYIESS
+1419 QYPLSYYYVESS

-1447 ELYSQVLLQGCR
+1447 ELYSHVLLQGCR

-1498 FVNSDMPVIL
+1498 FVHSDMPVIL

-1552 LLQLRGRILL
+1552 PLQLRGKILL

-1580 AHQLAHMQ
+1580 AHQLAHMH
-1588 AQASNGS
+1588 AQACNG
-1595 PGVTSPGNHTNEEEE
+1595 GVTSPNNHTNEEEE

-1639 DNILDDKPEGK
+1639 DNILDDKPDVKGP
-1650 SSADKE
+1650 ADKE
-1656 EHPAD
+1656 EQPTD
-1661 EIPKRMKKSDSTTQ
+1661 EIPKRMKKADNMMQ

-1705 SDLIIYCQAVK
+1705 SDLVIYCQAVK

-1722 LSPAGSNRGKDRGK
+1722 LSPTGSSRGKDRGK
-1736 SRKSIFGTAPARSTT
+1736 SRKSIFGTAPSRCTT
-1751 TGEVMTQSRT
+1751 TGELMAQSRAP
-1761 SGKGGTERLSW
+1761 GKGGSERLSW

-1782 PPTSLSAI
+1782 APTSLSAI

-1860 DDLPMQLNAAL
+1860 DDLPMQLNTAL

-1882 KPAVLWDRNC
+1882 KPAVLWDRSC
-1892 PLYQQFCPMEREVEK
+1892 PLYQQFCPNERDLEK
-1907 MSPAIYSLT
+1907 MSPAVYSLT
-1916 IVSGQNVCLGNSAG
+1916 IVSGQNVCPASSSG
-1930 SPCLEVDILGMPI
+1930 SPCIEVDVLGMPA

-1957 LNPMWSEH
+1957 LNPMWSER

-1979 FAVVENNSSQTTAQR
+1979 FAVVENNSSQITAQR
-1994 TLPLKALKPGYR
+1994 TLLLKALKPGYR

-2022 LFIYSRRTEEC
+2022 LFIYSHRKEEG
-2033 PTGGAT
+2033 PAGGAT
-2039 PSSML
+2039 PSSLL
-2044 FSSEETRASQ
+2044 FSSEEKHASQ

-2059 VYGAPGPEPF
+2059 VHGAPGPEPF
-2069 TVLSIREQTTAKQL
+2069 RVFSVTEQTTAKQL
-2083 LDMVVASTGSPS
+2083 LDMVVVSAGNPS
-2095 EYFLCEEKVP
+2095 DYYLCEEKVP
-2105 LLKERCEVKRCAQYR
+2105 LLKERSDVKRCAHHR

-2125 EEVGRLVSSWNTE
+2125 EEVVRLVCSWDTE
-2138 EGFVGRICLKTRE
+2138 EGYVGKIFLKTRDE
-2151 EHLVEKNT
+2151 NFNEKIT
-2159 ALEGEEEVTVG
+2159 VLEREEETTVG
-2170 GRERAGGGGGGGG
+2170 GKDGGGG
-2183 AEDDMFFVQIHEVS
+2183 EDDMFFVQVHEVS

-2226 SYSILSNPN
+2226 SFSILTNPN
-2235 PCDYVL
+2235 PCDYMLV
-2241 MEEVTK
+2241 EEVTR
-2247 DAGSKKSSTAKPLQR
+2247 DAGSKKSFTTKTLQR
-2262 VLLDHEC
+2262 ALLDHEC
-2269 VYQAQSRW
+2269 VYQAQNRW
-2277 RGTGK
+2277 RGVGK
-2282 FILKLKEQVVREDK
+2282 FILKFKEQVVREDK

-2316 TTGGGVDG
+2316 TTGAGVDG
-2324 PAQSY
+2324 PAQRC
-2329 LSAAAGLKAW
+2329 LSAAASLKVW

-2347 GRFLQV
+2347 GRFLQA
-2353 SSTFSSSSS
+2353 
-2362 SSFRGQLQPFHLP
+2362 SSFNLLQPVHLP
-2375 TSSLIPPARK
+2375 TCSLTLRAWK
-2385 FHLLRNWKIHK
+2385 LHLLRNWKIHK

>member
-1 MATQENQTQ
+1 MATGENQMEVSSSQGAGSKPCNEAKCRNDTQ
-10 VGAVVL
+10 
-16 AQRAST
+16 QQHKEQQS
-22 PSTGSRPGRE
+22 
-32 ARHANDSQEVWRYSD
+32 SD
-47 QLWQSKQRSSP
+47 
-58 SLLLYRKLS
+58 SLLFYRKLL
-67 CDSGK
+67 CDSW
-72 GTILDE
+72 TILDRDGRRQFG
-78 ECECLEYSSKVL
+78 S
-90 STEEKPYPELSTG
+90 ELL
-103 KRIERITNS
+103 R
-112 VTPIPGKSSEGSPCQ
+112 SEGRLSPDLLPGGRTDRIHMVTLKPTGGSEGPCQ
-127 LDTPG
+127 LDASARS
-132 EGVDAG
+132 VDAG
-138 RNRTGS
+138 GSRTGS
-144 TRCSCTTSSPYT
+144 PLGSCASSSICMDPKPCGCTSPGSSP
-156 SPDIYCSHSPRS
+156 DS
-168 SPSPSSSP
+168 SPSQ
-176 VHTPCP
+176 
-182 SPGPSRP
+182 PGQNRV
-189 NQRHIR
+189 R
-195 RSSLPVSML
+195 RGSLPVSML
-204 AFHKTSPCL
+204 PFHKISSYL
-213 SSQCSPS
+213 SSRCASS
-220 SEPSSLGSSPCSSP
+220 SEPSSLRSSPCASPLSSP
-234 LPNHRQHHQ
+234 RQRLR
-243 NGHAPRHH
+243 NGHARPRP

-259 ERLNRRPRVNKCSLE
+259 ERLNRRPRVDKCSLE
-274 KLFLRRASLETMRAT
+274 KLFLLRASRTLGHDQRP
-289 MENYERSSSGV
+289 GV
-300 TRTCSRGSSSDEGDG
+300 GVGAGLTCSEGSSSEEADEDASA
-315 EGFLHNTEFIRNRKE
+315 ENAVHTEFIRNRKE
-330 RSTVLVRRYFKNNQK
+330 RSTVLVRRFFKNNQK
-345 VTKSVCTGTRAI
+345 VTKCVCTGTRAI
-357 VKTLPSG
+357 VRTLPSG
-364 RISEEVWEV
+364 HISEDVWEV
-373 VVCRRTWQPSKKDI
+373 VVECRTWQPSGADT
-387 WPIVMHGL
+387 WHRAVPGGGEDVRVL
-395 GEEFRICREILRF
+395 GEMLRLS
-408 VGVKLQQITNYA
+408 GAKLQQVQNYV
-420 QDREE
+420 QNRTT
-425 LNLIHPAKK
+425 LHLTHPAKS
-434 LLLSCR
+434 LLLR
-440 GCVCLRESCRPS
+440 RPGLQESLSLDLP
-452 HTVST
+452 
-457 SSVCCYPT
+457 
-465 HPPRF
+465 HPPPQDRL

-477 TSVCSLLTG
+477 TSACSLLSG

-496 ARTTLPYP
+496 SRSAGPHP
-504 LPQGP
+504 PPQAANG
-509 NSHAVLKERQLA
+509 HGVLKERQLA
-521 SSMSSSSSLPPNVTG
+521 GSMNSSGCSPPPSVSG
-536 ISKDLAEVRH
+536 ISKELAELRQ

-559 EQEQQLYQRVFPLD
+559 EQEQQLYQQVFPLD
-573 YLCFLTRDLGS
+573 YLCFLTRDLCG
-584 PECQAKRHPNLKASL
+584 PEGPTRRHPSLKASL
-599 SVPAMPTQSAQRSN
+599 SAPATPTQSAQRRN
-613 AVEDLVARFNEVSS
+613 AVEDLVTRFNEVSS
-627 WVTWLIL
+627 WVTWLVL

-713 RALNIPG
+713 RAVNIPG
-720 CKVVPFCGVFLKE
+720 CRVVPFCGVFLKE
-733 LSDALDGTASIISLK
+733 LSDALDGAASIISLK
-748 SPPDN
+748 APPDRP
-753 TEDSIEFVS
+753 EDSIEFVS
-762 DYSGQHSF
+762 EYSGQHRF
-770 MSRSGPDGLH
+770 VSRSGPDGLH
-780 VPEKEATVSNI
+780 VPDKEATVSNI

-817 GPSPASRNNS
+817 GPSLTSRNNS
-827 FRDRCRNHSHSF
+827 FRDRCRHHSHSF
-839 RTPPESNRV
+839 RTPPESKRV
-848 LFMVGDLSDSESDLS
+848 YFMVGDLSDSDGDLS
-863 SEPAVK
+863 SESAAK
-869 EVEFQGTEETHRA
+869 ETEFQGTEETHRA

-921 ARCLLRLQPDNATLT
+921 ARCLLRLQPDNTTLT
-936 WGKPQSGGA
+936 WGKPGA
-945 STTETPPGLGQ
+945 SPPEQPLGLGQ
-956 TVAVG
+956 AAVAG

-968 VGVIKAVFL
+968 LAVVKAVFL
-977 GHQGVDVHVVCLQ
+977 GHQGVDVHAVCLQ
-990 NKLSQMTVEENGLS
+990 NKLSHMTVERNGLS

-1019 VAPNHTAQMLHKGLS
+1019 VAPDHTAQMLHKGLA
-1034 ELVNATRKYKKF
+1034 ELVSATRKLKKF

-1057 YVSLYQEDGRYEG
+1057 YVSLYQEEGRYDG
-1070 PTLAHAIELF
+1070 PTLAQAIELF
-1080 GGRRWT
+1080 GGRRWN
-1086 MGTGGV
+1086 MGAGGA
-1092 EKPASQKNS
+1092 EKAGAQKSS
-1101 PLSINDKTKKKKKVL
+1101 PLSASEKTKKKKKAV

-1127 EMVSRKTRSCKEG
+1127 EMIARKTRSCKEAA
-1140 LYRNGPESDSIDQ
+1140 YRNGPESDSVDQ
-1153 EDPEDSFPGPFSLS
+1153 EEPDDGYPGPFSLS
-1167 SNKSPG
+1167 SAKSSG
-1173 LLASSSSSS
+1173 LLASASSSS

-1188 GSTQSRPQSSPVL
+1188 GSNSSRPQSSPIL
-1201 SGTAKSQPGAWS
+1201 SGSAKAQPGTWS

-1224 FKGFQNLII
+1224 FKGFQNLMI

-1240 IEFVELFKSFS
+1240 VEFVELFKSFS

-1261 FDTYAVPCS
+1261 FDTFAVPCS
-1270 RTSPESAPLYTNLR
+1270 RAGPETAPLYTNLR

-1353 LNDFLINCQ
+1353 LNDFLVNCQ
-1362 KEHLSYDE
+1362 REHLSYDE

-1409 EESQINPEEL
+1409 DESQTNLQQL
-1419 QYPLSYYYIESS
+1419 QYPLAYYYIESS

-1447 ELYSQVLLQGCR
+1447 ELYSHVLLQGCR

-1486 FKDVVEAINRSA
+1486 FKDVVEAINRAA
-1498 FVNSDMPVIL
+1498 FVNSDMPVVL

-1521 MAEIFKTVCG
+1521 MAEIFKNVFG

-1552 LLQLRGRILL
+1552 PLQLRGRILL

-1588 AQASNGS
+1588 AQASNGF
-1595 PGVTSPGNHTNEEEE
+1595 PGGTSPGNHANEEEE

-1623 SDADVLTAST
+1623 SD
-1633 ASYGLE
+1633 
-1639 DNILDDKPEGK
+1639 DNILDDKPEGR

-1656 EHPAD
+1656 EPAVD
-1661 EIPKRMKKSDSTTQ
+1661 EIPKRMKKADGATQ

-1705 SDLIIYCQAVK
+1705 SDLVIYCQAVK

-1736 SRKSIFGTAPARSTT
+1736 SRKSIFGTAPARGAI
-1751 TGEVMTQSRT
+1751 TGEVTAPGRT
-1761 SGKGGTERLSW
+1761 AGKGSERLSW
-1772 EEQQTSPVLN
+1772 EEQQTSPVLA

-1816 KLIQHTVC
+1816 KLIRHTAR

-1840 PNPLLFWLHGIQL
+1840 PNPLLFWLHGVQL

-1860 DDLPMQLNAAL
+1860 DDLFMQLNAAL

-1882 KPAVLWDRNC
+1882 KPAVLWDRSC
-1892 PLYQQFCPMEREVEK
+1892 PLYQQFCPMERDVDK
-1907 MSPAIYSLT
+1907 MSPATYCLT
-1916 IVSGQNVCLGNSAG
+1916 IVSGQNVCPANGAG
-1930 SPCLEVDILGMPI
+1930 SPCVEVDVLGMSV

-1965 FQFTVHFEEMCFLR
+1965 FQFSVHFEELCFLR

-2022 LFIYSRRTEEC
+2022 LFIYSCRTEDG
-2033 PTGGAT
+2033 PAGGAPPASLLFT
-2039 PSSML
+2039 P
-2044 FSSEETRASQ
+2044 EEARASR

-2059 VYGAPGPEPF
+2059 VHGAPGPEPF
-2069 TVLSIREQTTAKQL
+2069 TVFCVTEQATARQL
-2083 LDMVVASTGSPS
+2083 LDMAVASAGSPS
-2095 EYFLCEEKVP
+2095 DYFLCEEKLP
-2105 LLKERCEVKRCAQYR
+2105 LARERGEAKRGAQRR
-2120 PLAPE
+2120 PLSPE
-2125 EEVGRLVSSWNTE
+2125 EEVVRLVRGWSAEDGS
-2138 EGFVGRICLKTRE
+2138 VGRICLKTRE
-2151 EHLVEKNT
+2151 EKLNERNAVP
-2159 ALEGEEEVTVG
+2159 EGEEEVPV
-2170 GRERAGGGGGGGG
+2170 GGGGG
-2183 AEDDMFFVQIHEVS
+2183 AGGEDEMFLVQVHEVS

-2226 SYSILSNPN
+2226 SCSILSNPN
-2235 PCDYVL
+2235 ACDYVL

-2247 DAGSKKSSTAKPLQR
+2247 DAGSKKASAAKPLQR
-2262 VLLDHEC
+2262 ALLDQEC
-2269 VYQAQSRW
+2269 VFQAQSRW
-2277 RGTGK
+2277 RGAGR
-2282 FILKLKEQVVREDK
+2282 FILKLKEQMVREDK
-2296 KKVISFAS
+2296 KKVMSFAS

-2310 SRSRSM
+2310 GRSRSM
-2316 TTGGGVDG
+2316 TTGGAADG
-2324 PAQSY
+2324 PAQRGGC
-2329 LSAAAGLKAW
+2329 AAAGLRTW
-2339 VAEGRVGA
+2339 PVEGRAGA
-2347 GRFLQV
+2347 PPPP
-2353 SSTFSSSSS
+2353 SSSGGRLQRVHSPSS
-2362 SSFRGQLQPFHLP
+2362 SLNPLSWKL
-2375 TSSLIPPARK
+2375 
-2385 FHLLRNWKIHK
+2385 HLLSNWKIHK

>member
-1 MATQENQTQ
+1 MATEENQTQ
-10 VGAVVL
+10 TGPAVL
-16 AQRAST
+16 AQHVPP
-22 PSTGSRPGRE
+22 PSTGSRTSRE
-32 ARHANDSQEVWRYSD
+32 AKHANNSQEAWKASE
-47 QLWQSKQRSSP
+47 QLRLSKHRSSP
-58 SLLLYRKLS
+58 SLLLYGKSS
-67 CDSGK
+67 CNSGK
-72 GTILDE
+72 GTILDA
-78 ECECLEYSSKVL
+78 EYEYFDGSSRVL
-90 STEEKPYPELSTG
+90 SDDQKLYPELSTG
-103 KRIERITNS
+103 RNGEGITP
-112 VTPIPGKSSEGSPCQ
+112 VRGGPLGSPDAARESV
-127 LDTPG
+127 DT
-132 EGVDAG
+132 G
-138 RNRTGS
+138 RNKTGS
-144 TRCSCTTSSPYT
+144 TRCSCTPSSPHT
-156 SPDIYCSHSPRS
+156 TPNSHCCHSSSFGPDPRPRFSSSPDASPRPRS
-168 SPSPSSSP
+168 SPS
-176 VHTPCP
+176 CP
-182 SPGPSRP
+182 
-189 NQRHIR
+189 NKRHIR
-195 RSSLPVSML
+195 RGSLPVSML
-204 AFHKTSPCL
+204 PFHKTSPGL
-213 SSQCSPS
+213 SCRGSPA
-220 SEPSSLGSSPCSSP
+220 SEPSSLVSSPCSSP
-234 LPNHRQHHQ
+234 CPNHRHFHQ
-243 NGHAPRHH
+243 NGHIHRHH

-259 ERLNRRPRVNKCSLE
+259 ERLNRKPRVNKNSLD
-274 KLFLRRASLETMRAT
+274 KLFLQRVSLETMT
-289 MENYERSSSGV
+289 TTLGHDERSSSGG
-300 TRTCSRGSSSDEGDG
+300 TRNCNRGSSSDEGDG
-315 EGFLHNTEFIRNRKE
+315 DVLLDNTEFVRNRKE
-330 RSTVLVRRYFKNNQK
+330 RSTVLVRRFYKNNQK

-357 VKTLPSG
+357 VRTLPSG
-364 RISEEVWEV
+364 CISEDVWGV
-373 VVCRRTWQPSKKDI
+373 VVYHRFWLPNKKDI
-387 WPIVMHGL
+387 LPILVCGL
-395 GEEFRICREILRF
+395 GEEFRCCRGMLRF
-408 VGVKLQQITNYA
+408 VGVKLRQVNNYV

-434 LLLSCR
+434 LLLSSP
-440 GCVCLRESCRPS
+440 GCFCLRESLWSLDVVGTNPGRPDLNSCLNAWCCRPPS
-452 HTVST
+452 N
-457 SSVCCYPT
+457 
-465 HPPRF
+465 PPRS

-477 TSVCSLLTG
+477 TSACSLLAG

-496 ARTTLPYP
+496 ARSTLLYP
-504 LPQGP
+504 LLPCP

-521 SSMSSSSSLPPNVTG
+521 NSMTSSSSLPPSVSG
-536 ISKDLAEVRH
+536 ISKELAELRH

-559 EQEQQLYQRVFPLD
+559 EQEQQLYQQVFPLD

-584 PECQAKRHPNLKASL
+584 PECQTKRHPNLKASL
-599 SVPAMPTQSAQRSN
+599 SAPTMPTRSAQRSN

-627 WVTWLIL
+627 WVTWLVL
-634 TAGSMEEKREVFSY
+634 TAGSMEEKRDVFSY

-748 SPPDN
+748 PSPDN

-762 DYSGQHSF
+762 DYSGQHNF

-817 GPSPASRNNS
+817 GPTPTSRNNS
-827 FRDRCRNHSHSF
+827 FRDRCRNHSHSL
-839 RTPPESNRV
+839 RTTSESNRV
-848 LFMVGDLSDSESDLS
+848 LFLVGDLSDSENDLS
-863 SEPAVK
+863 SEPVVK
-869 EVEFQGTEETHRA
+869 DAEFQGTEETHKA

-921 ARCLLRLQPDNATLT
+921 ARCLLRLQPDNTTLS
-936 WGKPQSGGA
+936 WGKPQSVGA
-945 STTETPPGLGQ
+945 SPTEQPLGLGH
-956 TVAVG
+956 TVVAG

-968 VGVIKAVFL
+968 LGVVKAVFL
-977 GHQGVDVHVVCLQ
+977 GHQAVDVHAVCLQ
-990 NKLSQMTVEENGLS
+990 NKLSQMTVEENGLT

-1034 ELVNATRKYKKF
+1034 ELVNATRKLKKF

-1070 PTLAHAIELF
+1070 PTLAQAIELF
-1080 GGRRWT
+1080 GGRRWN

-1092 EKPASQKNS
+1092 EKPGTQKNS
-1101 PLSINDKTKKKKKVL
+1101 SLGINDKSKKKKKAL

-1127 EMVSRKTRSCKEG
+1127 EMGSRKTRSCKEG

-1167 SNKSPG
+1167 SNRSSG

-1188 GSTQSRPQSSPVL
+1188 GSSQSRPQSSPVL

-1224 FKGFQNLII
+1224 FKGFQNLMI

-1261 FDTYAVPCS
+1261 FDNFAVPCS
-1270 RTSPESAPLYTNLR
+1270 RSNPESSPLYTNLR

-1353 LNDFLINCQ
+1353 LNDFLVNCQ
-1362 KEHLSYDE
+1362 REHLSYDE

-1376 KFEPSSSMRQMGW
+1376 KFEPSSTMKQMGW

-1409 EESQINPEEL
+1409 EESRINAEEL

-1498 FVNSDMPVIL
+1498 FVNSDMPVVL

-1521 MAEIFKTVCG
+1521 MAEIFKTVFG

-1552 LLQLRGRILL
+1552 PLQLRGRILL

-1595 PGVTSPGNHTNEEEE
+1595 LGVTSPSNHANEEEE

-1623 SDADVLTAST
+1623 SDVDGLTAST
-1633 ASYGLE
+1633 ASYALE

-1656 EHPAD
+1656 EHPVD
-1661 EIPKRMKKSDSTTQ
+1661 EIPKRMKKADSTTQ

-1705 SDLIIYCQAVK
+1705 SDLVIYCQAVK

-1722 LSPAGSNRGKDRGK
+1722 LSPAGSGRGKDRGK
-1736 SRKSIFGTAPARSTT
+1736 SRKSIFGTAPSRCSS
-1751 TGEVMTQSRT
+1751 TGEVAPQGRT
-1761 SGKGGTERLSW
+1761 PGKGGSERLSW
-1772 EEQQTSPVLN
+1772 EEQQQTSPVLN

-1860 DDLPMQLNAAL
+1860 DDLPMHLNTAL

-1882 KPAVLWDRNC
+1882 KPAVLWDRSC
-1892 PLYQQFCPMEREVEK
+1892 PLYQQFCPMERDVEK
-1907 MSPAIYSLT
+1907 ISPAVYSLT
-1916 IVSGQNVCLGNSAG
+1916 IVSGQNICPGNTAG
-1930 SPCLEVDILGMPI
+1930 SPCIEVDVLGMPI

-1965 FQFTVHFEEMCFLR
+1965 FQFTVHFEDMCFLR

-1994 TLPLKALKPGYR
+1994 TLPLQALKPGYR

-2022 LFIYSRRTEEC
+2022 LFIYSRRTEEG

-2039 PSSML
+2039 PSSLL
-2044 FSSEETRASQ
+2044 FSSEEKHASR

-2059 VYGAPGPEPF
+2059 VHGAPGPEPF
-2069 TVLSIREQTTAKQL
+2069 TVFCVTEQTTAKQL
-2083 LDMVVASTGSPS
+2083 LDTVVAAAGHVS
-2095 EYFLCEEKVP
+2095 EHFLCEEKGP
-2105 LLKERCEVKRCAQYR
+2105 LLKERSDVKRCAQHR
-2120 PLAPE
+2120 CLAPE
-2125 EEVGRLVSSWNTE
+2125 EEVVRLVHGWSSE
-2138 EGFVGRICLKTRE
+2138 DGYVGRICLKTRE
-2151 EHLVEKNT
+2151 ENLNEKHPE
-2159 ALEGEEEVTVG
+2159 LEGEEDMTVG
-2170 GRERAGGGGGGGG
+2170 GGGGGVGGGGGGGG
-2183 AEDDMFFVQIHEVS
+2183 GGEDDMFFVQVHEVS

-2235 PCDYVL
+2235 PCDYFL

-2247 DAGSKKSSTAKPLQR
+2247 DAGSKRSSTTKPLQR
-2262 VLLDHEC
+2262 ALLDHEC
-2269 VYQAQSRW
+2269 VYQAQNRW
-2277 RGTGK
+2277 RGAGK
-2282 FILKLKEQVVREDK
+2282 FILKLKEQVREDK

-2316 TTGGGVDG
+2316 TTGSGVDG
-2324 PAQSY
+2324 PAQSKDDR
-2329 LSAAAGLKAW
+2329 AACC
-2339 VAEGRVGA
+2339 VALTE
-2347 GRFLQV
+2347 LQE
-2353 SSTFSSSSS
+2353 
-2362 SSFRGQLQPFHLP
+2362 
-2375 TSSLIPPARK
+2375 
-2385 FHLLRNWKIHK
+2385 

>member
-1 MATQENQTQ
+1 MATEENQTQ
-10 VGAVVL
+10 VGSVVL
-16 AQRAST
+16 AQRASP
-22 PSTGSRPGRE
+22 PSSGSRPHRE
-32 ARHANDSQEVWRYSD
+32 TRHDSQEVWRYSD
-47 QLWQSKQRSSP
+47 QSWNSKQRSSP
-58 SLLLYRKLS
+58 SLLFYRKLS
-67 CDSGK
+67 CDSEK
-72 GTILDE
+72 GPILEKESDR
-78 ECECLEYSSKVL
+78 LDYSSNIQ
-90 STEEKPYPELSTG
+90 PPAG
-103 KRIERITNS
+103 KRIEVTNT
-112 VTPIPGKSSEGSPCQ
+112 VTPIPEKSSEGSPCQ
-127 LDTPG
+127 LDTSG

-138 RNRTGS
+138 RNRTGR
-144 TRCSCTTSSPYT
+144 TPCSCPFQSPRR
-156 SPDIYCSHSPRS
+156 CHSPSQHHR
-168 SPSPSSSP
+168 
-176 VHTPCP
+176 
-182 SPGPSRP
+182 
-189 NQRHIR
+189 RHVR

-204 AFHKTSPCL
+204 AFNKMSPYL
-213 SSQCSPS
+213 STRCTPA
-220 SEPSSLGSSPCSSP
+220 SEPSSLASSPCNSP
-234 LPNHRQHHQ
+234 LLKHRQHHQ
-243 NGHAPRHH
+243 NGHTHQHR
-251 LKDGYSSL
+251 LKEGYSSL
-259 ERLNRRPRVNKCSLE
+259 ERLNRKPRVDKYSLE
-274 KLFLRRASLETMRAT
+274 KLFLRRASLETTRT
-289 MENYERSSSGV
+289 TLRNVERSPSGV
-300 TRTCSRGSSSDEGDG
+300 TRDCSGGSSSEEEEEEEDE
-315 EGFLHNTEFIRNRKE
+315 EGLLDNSEFIRNRKE
-330 RSTVLVRRYFKNNQK
+330 RSTVLVRRFCKNNIK

-357 VKTLPSG
+357 VRTLPSG
-364 RISEEVWEV
+364 RISEEVWDV
-373 VVCRRTWQPSKKDI
+373 VFTHRIWKPSKKDLC
-387 WPIVMHGL
+387 PILTRGME
-395 GEEFRICREILRF
+395 EEFRVCREILRL
-408 VGVKLQQITNYA
+408 VGVKLQQVNNYV

-434 LLLSCR
+434 LLLSLP
-440 GCVCLRESCRPS
+440 GCVCLRESRWLS
-452 HTVST
+452 NAVS
-457 SSVCCYPT
+457 SSSPAGPDPHPRLHHCYCQPFYP
-465 HPPRF
+465 HRF
-470 YRACGQR
+470 YRACVQR
-477 TSVCSLLTG
+477 TSACSLLTG

-496 ARTTLPYP
+496 SRSSLPCP
-504 LPQGP
+504 LPQIP
-509 NSHAVLKERQLA
+509 NCHAVLKERQLA
-521 SSMSSSSSLPPNVTG
+521 NSMTSSGSLPPSVSG
-536 ISKDLAEVRH
+536 ISKELADVRH

-584 PECQAKRHPNLKASL
+584 PECQNKLHPNLKASL

-702 ESSSEYKKVVT
+702 ESSAEYKKVVT

-748 SPPDN
+748 PPVDN
-753 TEDSIEFVS
+753 SEDSIEFVS
-762 DYSGQHSF
+762 DFSGQHNF

-780 VPEKEATVSNI
+780 IPEKEATVSNI

-805 DPDEASTSPSST
+805 DPEDASTSPSST
-817 GPSPASRNNS
+817 GQSPTSRNNS

-839 RTPPESNRV
+839 RTPSESNHV
-848 LFMVGDLSDSESDLS
+848 LFMVGDLSDSEGDLS
-863 SEPAVK
+863 SEPGVK

-913 YDQDSHLT
+913 YDQESHLT
-921 ARCLLRLQPDNATLT
+921 ARCLLRLQPDNTTLT
-936 WGKPQSGGA
+936 WGNPQSGGA
-945 STTETPPGLGQ
+945 SPAEQPLGLGQ
-956 TVAVG
+956 SVVAG

-968 VGVIKAVFL
+968 LAVVKAVFM
-977 GHQGVDVHVVCLQ
+977 GHQGVDVHAVCLQ

-1019 VAPNHTAQMLHKGLS
+1019 VAPNHTARMLHKGLT
-1034 ELVNATRKYKKF
+1034 ELVNATRRLKKF
-1046 PDQRLQWLRRQ
+1046 PDQRLQWLRKQ
-1057 YVSLYQEDGRYEG
+1057 YVSMYQEDGRYEG

-1080 GGRRWT
+1080 GGRRWN

-1092 EKPASQKNS
+1092 EKPSGQKNS
-1101 PLSINDKTKKKKKVL
+1101 PNDKAKKKKKVL

-1167 SNKSPG
+1167 SSKSPG
-1173 LLASSSSSS
+1173 LLGSSSSSSS

-1188 GSTQSRPQSSPVL
+1188 GSNHSRPQSSPVL
-1201 SGTAKSQPGAWS
+1201 SGTVKQQPGAWS

-1224 FKGFQNLII
+1224 FKGFQNLMI

-1261 FDTYAVPCS
+1261 FDTFAVPCS
-1270 RTSPESAPLYTNLR
+1270 RSTPESAPLYTNLS

-1309 IRTRQQMSDNQKQI
+1309 IRTRQQMSDNQRQI

-1353 LNDFLINCQ
+1353 LNDFLVNCQ
-1362 KEHLSYDE
+1362 REHLSYDE

-1376 KFEPSSSMRQMGW
+1376 RFEPSLSMRQMGW

-1398 LMDKENFASRN
+1398 LMDKENCASRI
-1409 EESQINPEEL
+1409 EESQVNPEEL

-1486 FKDVVEAINRSA
+1486 FKDVVEAVNRSA

-1521 MAEIFKTVCG
+1521 MAEIFKTVIG

-1544 SDDPHLPS
+1544 NDDPHLPS
-1552 LLQLRGRILL
+1552 PLQLRGRILL

-1595 PGVTSPGNHTNEEEE
+1595 PGVTSPNNHTNEEEE

-1633 ASYGLE
+1633 ASYSLE

-1650 SSADKE
+1650 SPADKE
-1656 EHPAD
+1656 EQPVD
-1661 EIPKRMKKSDSTTQ
+1661 EIPKRMKKPESTTQ

-1722 LSPAGSNRGKDRGK
+1722 LSPAGSGRGKDRGK
-1736 SRKSIFGTAPARSTT
+1736 SRKSIFGTAPAPAL
-1751 TGEVMTQSRT
+1751 TQSRIP
-1761 SGKGGTERLSW
+1761 GKGGSERLSW
-1772 EEQQTSPVLN
+1772 EEQQQTSPTLN

-1816 KLIQHTVC
+1816 KLIQHTGC

-1860 DDLPMQLNAAL
+1860 DDLPMHLNTAL

-1882 KPAVLWDRNC
+1882 KPAVLWDRSC
-1892 PLYQQFCPMEREVEK
+1892 PLYQQFCPMERDVEK
-1907 MSPAIYSLT
+1907 MSPAVYSLT
-1916 IVSGQNVCLGNSAG
+1916 IVSGQNVCPVNNAG
-1930 SPCLEVDILGMPI
+1930 SPCIEVDVLGMSI

-1965 FQFTVHFEEMCFLR
+1965 FQFTVHCEEMCFLR

-2022 LFIYSRRTEEC
+2022 LFIYSRRIEEG

-2039 PSSML
+2039 PSSLL
-2044 FSSEETRASQ
+2044 FSSEEKHASQ

-2059 VYGAPGPEPF
+2059 VYAAPGPELF
-2069 TVLSIREQTTAKQL
+2069 TVFSVTEQTTAKQL
-2083 LDMVVASTGSPS
+2083 LDTVVASSGNPS

-2105 LLKERCEVKRCAQYR
+2105 LLKERSEVKRCAQHR
-2120 PLAPE
+2120 ALAPE
-2125 EEVGRLVSSWNTE
+2125 EEVVRLVSSWNSE
-2138 EGFVGRICLKTRE
+2138 EGYVGRVCLRTRE
-2151 EHLVEKNT
+2151 ENLNEKNSV
-2159 ALEGEEEVTVG
+2159 LEGEEEVTVG
-2170 GRERAGGGGGGGG
+2170 GRDGSGGG
-2183 AEDDMFFVQIHEVS
+2183 ALEEDMFFVQVHEVS

-2226 SYSILSNPN
+2226 SYTILANPN

-2247 DAGSKKSSTAKPLQR
+2247 DAGSKKSSTSKPLQR

-2277 RGTGK
+2277 RGAGK
-2282 FILKLKEQVVREDK
+2282 FILKFKEQVVREDK

-2324 PAQSY
+2324 PAQSKDDR
-2329 LSAAAGLKAW
+2329 AACC
-2339 VAEGRVGA
+2339 VALTE
-2347 GRFLQV
+2347 LQE
-2353 SSTFSSSSS
+2353 
-2362 SSFRGQLQPFHLP
+2362 
-2375 TSSLIPPARK
+2375 
-2385 FHLLRNWKIHK
+2385 

>member
-1 MATQENQTQ
+1 SIVYNPSYLHRDNSSSMESGMFHGH
-10 VGAVVL
+10 V
-16 AQRAST
+16 ST
-22 PSTGSRPGRE
+22 DKPNTGFRE
-32 ARHANDSQEVWRYSD
+32 GLILGVDQIHVAR
-47 QLWQSKQRSSP
+47 
-58 SLLLYRKLS
+58 LYVQIR
-67 CDSGK
+67 
-72 GTILDE
+72 
-78 ECECLEYSSKVL
+78 
-90 STEEKPYPELSTG
+90 
-103 KRIERITNS
+103 
-112 VTPIPGKSSEGSPCQ
+112 IPGKLHCVIAH
-127 LDTPG
+127 L
-132 EGVDAG
+132 
-138 RNRTGS
+138 
-144 TRCSCTTSSPYT
+144 YT
-156 SPDIYCSHSPRS
+156 
-168 SPSPSSSP
+168 
-176 VHTPCP
+176 
-182 SPGPSRP
+182 
-189 NQRHIR
+189 
-195 RSSLPVSML
+195 
-204 AFHKTSPCL
+204 
-213 SSQCSPS
+213 
-220 SEPSSLGSSPCSSP
+220 
-234 LPNHRQHHQ
+234 
-243 NGHAPRHH
+243 
-251 LKDGYSSL
+251 
-259 ERLNRRPRVNKCSLE
+259 
-274 KLFLRRASLETMRAT
+274 LFMS
-289 MENYERSSSGV
+289 
-300 TRTCSRGSSSDEGDG
+300 
-315 EGFLHNTEFIRNRKE
+315 
-330 RSTVLVRRYFKNNQK
+330 
-345 VTKSVCTGTRAI
+345 
-357 VKTLPSG
+357 
-364 RISEEVWEV
+364 
-373 VVCRRTWQPSKKDI
+373 
-387 WPIVMHGL
+387 
-395 GEEFRICREILRF
+395 
-408 VGVKLQQITNYA
+408 
-420 QDREE
+420 
-425 LNLIHPAKK
+425 
-434 LLLSCR
+434 
-440 GCVCLRESCRPS
+440 
-452 HTVST
+452 
-457 SSVCCYPT
+457 
-465 HPPRF
+465 RF

-496 ARTTLPYP
+496 ARSALPYL
-504 LPQGP
+504 LPQSP
-509 NSHAVLKERQLA
+509 NSHTVLKERQLA
-521 SSMSSSSSLPPNVTG
+521 NSMTSSVSFQPSVSG
-536 ISKDLAEVRH
+536 ISKELAEVRH

-573 YLCFLTRDLGS
+573 YLCFLTRDVGS
-584 PECQAKRHPNLKASL
+584 PEFQTKRHPNLKASL

-733 LSDALDGTASIISLK
+733 LSDALDGTPDSFCLSSL
-748 SPPDN
+748 
-753 TEDSIEFVS
+753 
-762 DYSGQHSF
+762 
-770 MSRSGPDGLH
+770 L
-780 VPEKEATVSNI
+780 NI

-805 DPDEASTSPSST
+805 DPDEASTSPSTT

-827 FRDRCRNHSHSF
+827 FRDGCRNQ
-839 RTPPESNRV
+839 
-848 LFMVGDLSDSESDLS
+848 FMVGDLSDSEGDLS
-863 SEPAVK
+863 SESVVK
-869 EVEFQGTEETHRA
+869 EVEFHSTEETHRA

-921 ARCLLRLQPDNATLT
+921 ARCLLRLQPDNTTLT

-945 STTETPPGLGQ
+945 SPTEQPLGLGQ
-956 TVAVG
+956 AVVAG

-968 VGVIKAVFL
+968 LGWVKAVFL
-977 GHQGVDVHVVCLQ
+977 GHQGVDIHAVCLQ

-1004 LLYGLSTTDNRLLHF
+1004 LLYGLTTTDNRLLHF

-1034 ELVNATRKYKKF
+1034 ALVNASRKLKKF
-1046 PDQRLQWLRRQ
+1046 PDQRLQWLRKH

-1080 GGRRWT
+1080 GGRRWN
-1086 MGTGGV
+1086 MGSGGV
-1092 EKPASQKNS
+1092 EKPAGQKNS

-1153 EDPEDSFPGPFSLS
+1153 EDPDIFLSFSLS
-1167 SNKSPG
+1167 SG
-1173 LLASSSSSS
+1173 
-1182 SSSSMA
+1182 
-1188 GSTQSRPQSSPVL
+1188 GCRT
-1201 SGTAKSQPGAWS
+1201 WS

-1224 FKGFQNLII
+1224 FKGFQNLMI

-1261 FDTYAVPCS
+1261 FDTFAVPCS
-1270 RTSPESAPLYTNLR
+1270 RSSPESAPLYTNLS
-1284 IDDKDTGLQPDL
+1284 IDDKDSGLQPDL

-1309 IRTRQQMSDNQKQI
+1309 IRTRQQMSDNQRQI

-1353 LNDFLINCQ
+1353 LNDFLVNCQ
-1362 KEHLSYDE
+1362 REHLSYDE

-1409 EESQINPEEL
+1409 EESQMNPEEL

-1486 FKDVVEAINRSA
+1486 FKDVVEAVSRSA

-1508 SIENHCSLPQQRK
+1508 SIENHCSLPQQRT
-1521 MAEIFKTVCG
+1521 MAEIFKTVFG

-1552 LLQLRGRILL
+1552 PLQLRGKILL

-1571 APVDILKQK
+1571 ASVDILKQK

-1588 AQASNGS
+1588 AQASNWS

-1623 SDADVLTAST
+1623 SD
-1633 ASYGLE
+1633 

-1656 EHPAD
+1656 D
-1661 EIPKRMKKSDSTTQ
+1661 QSVDGIPKRMKKSDSTTQ
-1675 SKGKVFDMELGEEF
+1675 SKGKVFDIELGEEF

-1722 LSPAGSNRGKDRGK
+1722 LSPAGSGRGKDRGK
-1736 SRKSIFGTAPARSTT
+1736 SRKSIFGTAPPRCSS
-1751 TGEVMTQSRT
+1751 TGEVMTQGRT
-1761 SGKGGTERLSW
+1761 PGKGTQGGAERLSW
-1772 EEQQTSPVLN
+1772 EEQQTSPILN
-1782 PPTSLSAI
+1782 PPTTLSAI

-1860 DDLPMQLNAAL
+1860 DDLPMQLNTAV
-1871 FEANGGCGYVL
+1871 FESNGGCGYVL
-1882 KPAVLWDRNC
+1882 KPAVLWDRSC
-1892 PLYQQFCPMEREVEK
+1892 PLYQQFCPMERDAEK
-1907 MSPAIYSLT
+1907 MSPAVYSLT
-1916 IVSGQNVCLGNSAG
+1916 IVSGQNVCPSHSAG
-1930 SPCLEVDILGMPI
+1930 SPCIEVDVLGMPI

-1965 FQFTVHFEEMCFLR
+1965 FQFIVHFEEMCFLR

-2014 NEPLEVSS
+2014 NEHLEVSS
-2022 LFIYSRRTEEC
+2022 LFIYSRRIEEV

-2039 PSSML
+2039 PSSLL
-2044 FSSEETRASQ
+2044 FSSEEKRASQ

-2059 VYGAPGPEPF
+2059 VYGAPGPELF
-2069 TVLSIREQTTAKQL
+2069 TVFCITEQTTAKQL
-2083 LDMVVASTGSPS
+2083 LDTQRTVPLPVSL
-2095 EYFLCEEKVP
+2095 YFLCEETVP
-2105 LLKERCEVKRCAQYR
+2105 LLKERSEVKRCSQYR

-2125 EEVGRLVSSWNTE
+2125 EEVVRLVSSWNSE
-2138 EGFVGRICLKTRE
+2138 EGYVGRICLKE
-2151 EHLVEKNT
+2151 NINDKNSV
-2159 ALEGEEEVTVG
+2159 LEGEEEVAV
-2170 GRERAGGGGGGGG
+2170 G

-2226 SYSILSNPN
+2226 SFSILANPN

-2247 DAGSKKSSTAKPLQR
+2247 DTGSKKSSTAKPLQR

-2277 RGTGK
+2277 RGAGK
-2282 FILKLKEQVVREDK
+2282 FILKLKERVVVREDK

-2324 PAQSY
+2324 PAQSKDDR
-2329 LSAAAGLKAW
+2329 AACC
-2339 VAEGRVGA
+2339 VALTE
-2347 GRFLQV
+2347 LQE
-2353 SSTFSSSSS
+2353 
-2362 SSFRGQLQPFHLP
+2362 
-2375 TSSLIPPARK
+2375 
-2385 FHLLRNWKIHK
+2385 

>member
-1 MATQENQTQ
+1 MATEDDQTQ
-10 VGAVVL
+10 IGPVVL
-16 AQRAST
+16 AHHASSQ
-22 PSTGSRPGRE
+22 STGRRPSRE
-32 ARHANDSQEVWRYSD
+32 ASHATDSQEVRRYSE
-47 QLWQSKQRSSP
+47 QLWQFKQQSSP
-58 SLLLYRKLS
+58 SLLLHRKLS
-67 CDSGK
+67 CDSWK

-78 ECECLEYSSKVL
+78 EYGCLDYSSELL
-90 STEEKPYPELSTG
+90 STKEKLYPQLSAG
-103 KRIERITNS
+103 MRNDRITNA
-112 VTPIPGKSSEGSPCQ
+112 VTLTAEKSSEGSLCQ

-132 EGVDAG
+132 EGVDVD

-144 TRCSCTTSSPYT
+144 THGSCYLSSLYMT
-156 SPDIYCSHSPRS
+156 PDTYCCDSPRS
-168 SPSPSSSP
+168 SSSPNSSP
-176 VHTPCP
+176 VHSPCLSSRPSCP
-182 SPGPSRP
+182 S
-189 NQRHIR
+189 QQHIR
-195 RSSLPVSML
+195 RSSLPTSMM

-213 SSQCSPS
+213 SSQCTPS
-220 SEPSSLGSSPCSSP
+220 SEPSSLVSSPCSSP
-234 LPNHRQHHQ
+234 CPSHCQNPQ
-243 NGHAPRHH
+243 NGHIRRQYVNNV
-251 LKDGYSSL
+251 YSSL

-274 KLFLRRASLETMRAT
+274 KVFQQQSPLETMT
-289 MENYERSSSGV
+289 KSLGQDERSPSGV
-300 TRTCSRGSSSDEGDG
+300 TRNCSGNDSSSEVDGDG
-315 EGFLHNTEFIRNRKE
+315 FLDSTVSTELVRNRKE
-330 RSTVLVRRYFKNNQK
+330 RSTVLVRRFFKNNQK

-357 VKTLPSG
+357 VRTLPSG
-364 RISEEVWEV
+364 HISEEVWEV
-373 VVCRRTWQPSKKDI
+373 VVFHKTWQPSKKDMQLTGTRD
-387 WPIVMHGL
+387 V
-395 GEEFRICREILRF
+395 GEEVRVCKGMLHF
-408 VGVKLQQITNYA
+408 KPQQVINYV
-420 QDREE
+420 QNIED

-434 LLLSCR
+434 LLQSCP
-440 GCVCLRESCRPS
+440 GCVHLRESCRPLC
-452 HTVST
+452 TVNASPARPDLNPC
-457 SSVCCYPT
+457 SNPWCHHSN
-465 HPPRF
+465 PPRF
-470 YRACGQR
+470 YRACGHR
-477 TSVCSLLTG
+477 TPVCSLLTG

-496 ARTTLPYP
+496 ARSPLPYP
-504 LPQGP
+504 FPQLP
-509 NSHAVLKERQLA
+509 NSHAVLKERQLTN
-521 SSMSSSSSLPPNVTG
+521 SMTTSNSLPPSVSG
-536 ISKDLAEVRH
+536 ISKELAELRH

-573 YLCFLTRDLGS
+573 YLCFLTRDMGS
-584 PECQAKRHPNLKASL
+584 PECQTKRHPNLKASL
-599 SVPAMPTQSAQRSN
+599 SAPSMPTQSAQRSN

-627 WVTWLIL
+627 WVTWLVL
-634 TAGSMEEKREVFSY
+634 TAGSMEEKRDVFSY

-702 ESSSEYKKVVT
+702 ESSAEYKKVVT

-720 CKVVPFCGVFLKE
+720 YKVVPFCGVFLKE

-748 SPPDN
+748 PPPDN

-762 DYSGQHSF
+762 DYYGQHNF

-798 NRSLEAE
+798 NRSLEVE
-805 DPDEASTSPSST
+805 DPDEASTAPFPT
-817 GPSPASRNNS
+817 GISPASRSNS
-827 FRDRCRNHSHSF
+827 FRDRCCNQ
-839 RTPPESNRV
+839 
-848 LFMVGDLSDSESDLS
+848 FMVGDLSDSDGDLS
-863 SEPAVK
+863 SEPVVK

-896 LQPDVHQ
+896 LQPDIHQ

-921 ARCLLRLQPDNATLT
+921 ARCLLRLQPDNTTLT
-936 WGKPQSGGA
+936 WGKPQYRGA
-945 STTETPPGLGQ
+945 FSLEQPLGLGQ
-956 TVAVG
+956 TVVAG

-968 VGVIKAVFL
+968 LGVVKAVFL
-977 GHQGVDVHVVCLQ
+977 GHQGVDIHAVCLQ

-1019 VAPNHTAQMLHKGLS
+1019 VAPNHTAQTLYKGLS
-1034 ELVNATRKYKKF
+1034 ELVNATRKLKKF

-1070 PTLAHAIELF
+1070 PTLAQAIELF
-1080 GGRRWT
+1080 GGRRWN

-1092 EKPASQKNS
+1092 EKAGTQKNS
-1101 PLSINDKTKKKKKVL
+1101 PLSINEKAKKKKKAL

-1140 LYRNGPESDSIDQ
+1140 LSRNGPESDSIDQ
-1153 EDPEDSFPGPFSLS
+1153 DDPEDSFPGPFSLS

-1188 GSTQSRPQSSPVL
+1188 GSVQSRPQSSPIL
-1201 SGTAKSQPGAWS
+1201 SGTANSQPGAWS

-1224 FKGFQNLII
+1224 FRGFQNLMI

-1261 FDTYAVPCS
+1261 FDIFAVPCS
-1270 RTSPESAPLYTNLR
+1270 RSGQESAPLYTNLR
-1284 IDDKDTGLQPDL
+1284 IDDKDTDLQPDL

-1309 IRTRQQMSDNQKQI
+1309 IWTRQQMSDNQKQI

-1333 TNGTGVEN
+1333 TNGTGVES

-1353 LNDFLINCQ
+1353 LNDFLVNCQ
-1362 KEHLSYDE
+1362 REHLSYDE
-1370 ILSIIQ
+1370 VLSIIQ
-1376 KFEPSSSMRQMGW
+1376 RFEPSLGMRQMGW

-1398 LMDKENFASRN
+1398 LMDKENFASRD
-1409 EESQINPEEL
+1409 EESQVNLQEM

-1447 ELYSQVLLQGCR
+1447 ELYSHVLLQGCR

-1486 FKDVVEAINRSA
+1486 FKDVVEAINRAA

-1508 SIENHCSLPQQRK
+1508 SIENHCSIPQQRK
-1521 MAEIFKTVCG
+1521 MAEIFKTVFG

-1552 LLQLRGRILL
+1552 PLQLQGRILL

-1588 AQASNGS
+1588 AQASIGT
-1595 PGVTSPGNHTNEEEE
+1595 PGVASSSNHANEEEE
-1610 EEEDEYDYDYESL
+1610 EEDDEYDYDYESL
-1623 SDADVLTAST
+1623 SD
-1633 ASYGLE
+1633 
-1639 DNILDDKPEGK
+1639 DNLLDDKPEGK

-1656 EHPAD
+1656 EQPVD
-1661 EIPKRMKKSDSTTQ
+1661 EIPKRLKKADSTMQ

-1689 YLPQNKKESRQ
+1689 YLPQNKKETRQ

-1705 SDLIIYCQAVK
+1705 SDLVIYCQAVK

-1722 LSPAGSNRGKDRGK
+1722 MSPTGSNRGKDRGK
-1736 SRKSIFGTAPARSTT
+1736 SRKSLFGTAPTRCTP
-1751 TGEVMTQSRT
+1751 TGEVTTQSRT
-1761 SGKGGTERLSW
+1761 PGKGGSERLSW

-1824 QLLRT
+1824 QLLRM

-1860 DDLPMQLNAAL
+1860 DDLPMQLNTAL

-1882 KPAVLWDRNC
+1882 KPAVLWDRSC
-1892 PLYQQFCPMEREVEK
+1892 PLYQQFCPMERDVEK
-1907 MSPAIYSLT
+1907 MSPAVYSFT
-1916 IVSGQNVCLGNSAG
+1916 VVSGQNVCPGNSTG
-1930 SPCLEVDILGMPI
+1930 SPCIEVDVLGLPI

-1957 LNPMWSEH
+1957 LNPMWNEH
-1965 FQFTVHFEEMCFLR
+1965 FQFNVHFEDLCFLR
-1979 FAVVENNSSQTTAQR
+1979 VAVVENNSSQITAQR
-1994 TLPLKALKPGYR
+1994 TLPLKALKQGYR

-2014 NEPLEVSS
+2014 NESLEVSS
-2022 LFIYSRRTEEC
+2022 LFIYSRRTEEG
-2033 PTGGAT
+2033 PAGGAT
-2039 PSSML
+2039 SSCLL
-2044 FSSEETRASQ
+2044 FSSEEKRAAQ
-2054 QHRVT
+2054 QHSVT
-2059 VYGAPGPEPF
+2059 VHGAPGPEPF
-2069 TVLSIREQTTAKQL
+2069 TVFCVTEQTTAKQL
-2083 LDMVVASTGSPS
+2083 LDMVVASSENPS
-2095 EYFLCEEKVP
+2095 MYFLCEEKAP
-2105 LLKERCEVKRCAQYR
+2105 LLKERSEVKRCAQQR
-2120 PLAPE
+2120 SLAPE
-2125 EEVGRLVSSWNTE
+2125 EEVVRLTHSWNNEEGYVGRL
-2138 EGFVGRICLKTRE
+2138 CLRTRE
-2151 EHLVEKNT
+2151 ENLNEKNSL
-2159 ALEGEEEVTVG
+2159 LEGEEEVTVG
-2170 GRERAGGGGGGGG
+2170 SKEVAGGGGGG
-2183 AEDDMFFVQIHEVS
+2183 EDDVFFVQVHEVS

-2235 PCDYVL
+2235 PSDYVL
-2241 MEEVTK
+2241 MEEVSK
-2247 DAGSKKSSTAKPLQR
+2247 DVGSKKSSAAKPLQR

-2277 RGTGK
+2277 RSAGK
-2282 FILKLKEQVVREDK
+2282 FILKLKEQV
-2296 KKVISFAS
+2296 A
-2304 ELKKLT
+2304 LN
-2310 SRSRSM
+2310 M
-2316 TTGGGVDG
+2316 
-2324 PAQSY
+2324 A
-2329 LSAAAGLKAW
+2329 
-2339 VAEGRVGA
+2339 
-2347 GRFLQV
+2347 
-2353 SSTFSSSSS
+2353 
-2362 SSFRGQLQPFHLP
+2362 SSFHC
-2375 TSSLIPPARK
+2375 
-2385 FHLLRNWKIHK
+2385 